1 MATLTQT
8 LTLKDKFSSS
18 LNSINNTIDRTIGK
32 FSDLDRRVK
41 KMTQTATIKV
51 KADMPKNL
59 TAPKASSPVT
69 PKPVA
74 PKASS
79 PVTPKPVAPKASSPV
94 TPKLPSTGPLVGG
107 LGAATSMLGRM
118 TSISRALNFMVAIQA
133 LRQMANLM
141 SGLIKSGDEYIQTM
155 ARLKT
160 IEDGSKTGQELQD
173 SIMAAAQRS
182 RTGFGIMADSVAKL
196 RSQAGEAFKSN
207 DEAIAFAE
215 QLNKLYKIGGAS
227 LEQQKAGTLQIT
239 QALASGVLRGDEFN
253 SMMENAPLVAQKLAR
268 HLGVS
273 VGQLRG
279 MAKDGQL
286 TGDILKSAL
295 LGSAVETNAEFA
307 KMPMTFSDMM
317 TQVGNVASYAFQPL
331 IQAWQEFINSTAGQ
345 NFMAGLETA
354 MFAIGQIA
362 LWLFHL
368 FVAGWNWVTENIN
381 IVMTALTLLA
391 AVALIAGVAMF
402 VAGLMAGAPWAL
414 LMLILIGVIGIALLI
429 GMALNAM
436 GISFLDVA
444 AAIVAAFVFVGTVV
458 YDIIMF
464 VINLVMYMIAPIVN
478 LFIGI
483 YNIGVAIAEFLR
495 NVFKHPIYSI
505 RKLFYNLI
513 RTVLDYFA
521 TFVDGVVNVAQS
533 IGNAFIAG
541 ANIAIKAIN
550 WIIDALNKIP
560 GVNLGKVGE
569 MSYMSNDGSF
579 ANGIRA
585 MGEMFNPGEAPD
597 DYESFDGMRANMMTP
612 GGLWDGMKNPFSTA
626 GNAFSGTKAF
636 GQGIGDAMQG
646 FADKMKGQD
655 ELASKFD
662 QMNQTPA
669 GAGAPSGGAGG
680 LGDKL
685 GKGKNIGN
693 VGKIEDE
700 VKLKDEDIK
709 MMRDVAERK
718 YIIDYQVLTPQVSVN
733 YESKNSA
740 TEQDINDLVGK
751 IEEKIIGLV
760 DSDLGI
766 A

>member
-1 MATLTQT
+1 MTTLMQT
-8 LTLKDKFSSS
+8 LALRDNFSSP
-18 LNSINNTIDRTIGK
+18 LNRINSTINRTIAK
-32 FSDLDRRVK
+32 FGELDRRVK

-51 KADMPKNL
+51 KADMPKNF
-59 TAPKASSPVT
+59 TAPKATS
-69 PKPVA
+69 PVA
-74 PKASS
+74 PKM
-79 PVTPKPVAPKASSPV
+79 APPIA
-94 TPKLPSTGPLVGG
+94 PKLPSTGPLVGG

-141 SGLIKSGDEYIQTM
+141 SGLIKSGDDYIQTM

-307 KMPMTFSDMM
+307 KMPMTFADMM

-362 LWLFHL
+362 LWLFNL
-368 FVAGWNWVTENIN
+368 FVAGWDWVTEHANFVITAFEILATVGVIAGLAVAAAWAIANWQILLIIAIVIAIAAALSELGISFVDVAATIISMFVYIGETVYNVILFIIN
-381 IVMTALTLLA
+381 LFIFLGSLIINVFIGIWNAVITVAEAIANTFLMAVWAVKKAFATLAKAVLGAFA
-391 AVALIAGVAMF
+391 AVAD
-402 VAGLMAGAPWAL
+402 GAA
-414 LMLILIGVIGIALLI
+414 
-429 GMALNAM
+429 
-436 GISFLDVA
+436 
-444 AAIVAAFVFVGTVV
+444 
-458 YDIIMF
+458 
-464 VINLVMYMIAPIVN
+464 
-478 LFIGI
+478 
-483 YNIGVAIAEFLR
+483 
-495 NVFKHPIYSI
+495 
-505 RKLFYNLI
+505 
-513 RTVLDYFA
+513 
-521 TFVDGVVNVAQS
+521 NVAKS

-541 ANIAIKAIN
+541 ANMAIKAIN
-550 WIIDALNKIP
+550 WIIKALNKIP
-560 GVNLGKVGE
+560 GVNLGAVGE
-569 MSYMSNDGSF
+569 IGAMSYNGGLGSSIRGLADGLDPGSAPEKVSF
-579 ANGIRA
+579 A
-585 MGEMFNPGEAPD
+585 
-597 DYESFDGMRANMMTP
+597 
-612 GGLWDGMKNPFSTA
+612 GMKGKGLELHNPTEGLKNPLLDSATA
-626 GNAFSGTKAF
+626 YQGTKNF
-636 GQGIGDAMQG
+636 FNGIGDAMKEFG
-646 FADKMKGQD
+646 DKMKKQD

-662 QMNQTPA
+662 QMNQTPT

>member
-1 MATLTQT
+1 MATLMQT
-8 LTLKDKFSSS
+8 LALRDNFSSP
-18 LNSINNTIDRTIGK
+18 LNRINSTINRTIAK
-32 FSDLDRRVK
+32 FGELDRRVK

-51 KADMPKNL
+51 KADMPKNF
-59 TAPKASSPVT
+59 TAPKATS
-69 PKPVA
+69 PVA
-74 PKASS
+74 PKM
-79 PVTPKPVAPKASSPV
+79 APPIA
-94 TPKLPSTGPLVGG
+94 PKLPSTGPLIGG

-118 TSISRALNFMVAIQA
+118 ASISRALNFMVAIQA

-141 SGLIKSGDEYIQTM
+141 SGLIKSGDDYIQTM

-273 VGQLRG
+273 VGQLRA

-286 TGDILKSAL
+286 TGDTLKNAL

-307 KMPMTFSDMM
+307 KMPMTFADMM

-331 IQAWQEFINSTAGQ
+331 IQTWQEFINSTAGQ

-362 LWLFHL
+362 LWLFNL
-368 FVAGWNWVTENIN
+368 FVAGWNWVTENIDFV
-381 IVMTALTLLA
+381 ITALELLATVAAWAGYVAFVAWALANWPLLLMIGIVLLISKVLADMGVSFADVAATIIAMIVYIAEAAYNNIQFIINLFIFLGSVIINVFIGIWNAVITVAEAIANTFLMAIWAVKKAFATLAKAVLGAFA
-391 AVALIAGVAMF
+391 AVAD
-402 VAGLMAGAPWAL
+402 GAA
-414 LMLILIGVIGIALLI
+414 
-429 GMALNAM
+429 
-436 GISFLDVA
+436 
-444 AAIVAAFVFVGTVV
+444 
-458 YDIIMF
+458 
-464 VINLVMYMIAPIVN
+464 
-478 LFIGI
+478 
-483 YNIGVAIAEFLR
+483 
-495 NVFKHPIYSI
+495 
-505 RKLFYNLI
+505 
-513 RTVLDYFA
+513 
-521 TFVDGVVNVAQS
+521 NVATA

-541 ANIAIKAIN
+541 ANMAIKAIN
-550 WIIDALNKIP
+550 WIIKAINKIP
-560 GVNLGKVGE
+560 GAPKIGEVGE
-569 MSYMSNDGSF
+569 IGAMSYNGGLGNSIRGLADGLDPGSAPEKVSF
-579 ANGIRA
+579 A
-585 MGEMFNPGEAPD
+585 
-597 DYESFDGMRANMMTP
+597 
-612 GGLWDGMKNPFSTA
+612 GMKGKSLELHNPTEGLKDPMLDSMA
-626 GNAFSGTKAF
+626 AYQGTKNF
-636 GQGIGDAMQG
+636 FNGIGDAMKG
-646 FADKMKGQD
+646 FGDKMKKQD

-662 QMNQTPA
+662 KMNQTPA
-669 GAGAPSGGAGG
+669 GAGAPEGGGGGGKG

>member
-1 MATLTQT
+1 MTTLMQT
-8 LTLKDKFSSS
+8 LALRDNFSSP
-18 LNSINNTIDRTIGK
+18 LNRINSTINRTIAK
-32 FSDLDRRVK
+32 FGELDRRVK

-51 KADMPKNL
+51 KADMPKNF
-59 TAPKASSPVT
+59 TAPKATS
-69 PKPVA
+69 PVA
-74 PKASS
+74 PK
-79 PVTPKPVAPKASSPV
+79 TAPPIA
-94 TPKLPSTGPLVGG
+94 PKLPSTGPLIGG
-107 LGAATSMLGRM
+107 LGAATSILGRM

-141 SGLIKSGDEYIQTM
+141 SGLIKSGDDYIQTM

-182 RTGFGIMADSVAKL
+182 RTDFGIMADSVAKL
-196 RSQAGEAFKSN
+196 RLQAGEAFKSN

-307 KMPMTFSDMM
+307 KMPMTFADMM
-317 TQVGNVASYAFQPL
+317 TQIGNVATYAFQPL

-362 LWLFHL
+362 MWLFNL
-368 FVAGWNWVTENIN
+368 FVAGWNWVTEHANFVI
-381 IVMTALTLLA
+381 TAFEILA
-391 AVALIAGVAMF
+391 TVGVIAGLAVAAAWAM
-402 VAGLMAGAPWAL
+402 ANWQ
-414 LMLILIGVIGIALLI
+414 ILLI
-429 GMALNAM
+429 IAIVIAIAAALSEM
-436 GISFLDVA
+436 GISFVDVA
-444 AAIVAAFVFVGTVV
+444 AT
-458 YDIIMF
+458 IISMF
-464 VINLVMYMIAPIVN
+464 VYIGETVYNVILFIIN
-478 LFIGI
+478 LFIFLGSLIINVFIGI
-483 YNIGVAIAEFLR
+483 WNAVITVAEAIANTFLMA
-495 NVFKHPIYSI
+495 VWAVK
-505 RKLFYNLI
+505 KA
-513 RTVLDYFA
+513 FA
-521 TFVDGVVNVAQS
+521 TFAKAVLGAFAVVADGAANVAKS

-541 ANIAIKAIN
+541 ANMAIKAIN
-550 WIIDALNKIP
+550 WIIKALNKIP
-560 GVNLGKVGE
+560 GVKLGTVGE
-569 MSYMSNDGSF
+569 IGAMSYNGGLGNSIRGLADGLDPGAAPEKVSF
-579 ANGIRA
+579 A
-585 MGEMFNPGEAPD
+585 
-597 DYESFDGMRANMMTP
+597 
-612 GGLWDGMKNPFSTA
+612 GMKGKSLELHNPTEGLKNPMLDSMA
-626 GNAFSGTKAF
+626 AYQGTKNF
-636 GQGIGDAMQG
+636 FNGIGDAMKG
-646 FADKMKGQD
+646 FGDKMKKQD

-662 QMNQTPA
+662 QANQTPA
-669 GAGAPSGGAGG
+669 GAGAPEGGGGGGKG

-718 YIIDYQVLTPQVSVN
+718 YIIDYQVLTPQVSVK

-740 TEQDINDLVGK
+740 TEQDIDDLVDR
-751 IEEKIIGLV
+751 IEEKIVGLV

>member
-1 MATLTQT
+1 MTTLMQT
-8 LTLKDKFSSS
+8 LALRDNFSGP
-18 LNSINNTIDRTIGK
+18 LNRINSTINRTIAK
-32 FSDLDRRVK
+32 FGELDRRIK
-41 KMTQTATIKV
+41 KVTQTATIKV
-51 KADMPKNL
+51 KVAMPKNFP
-59 TAPKASSPVT
+59 TA
-69 PKPVA
+69 KPFPMTA
-74 PKASS
+74 
-79 PVTPKPVAPKASSPV
+79 
-94 TPKLPSTGPLVGG
+94 PKLPSMPGASPALPPVTPFIAG
-107 LGAATSMLGRM
+107 LSVATSMLGRM

-141 SGLIKSGDEYIQTM
+141 SGLIKSGDDYIQTM

-307 KMPMTFSDMM
+307 KMPMTFADMM

-362 LWLFHL
+362 LWLFNL
-368 FVAGWNWVTENIN
+368 FVAGWDWVTEHANFVITAFEILATVGVIAGLAVAAAWAIAN
-381 IVMTALTLLA
+381 WQILLIIAIVIAIATALSELGISFVDVAATIISMFVYIGETVYNVILFIINLFIFLGSLIINVFIGIWNAVITVAEANANTFLMAVWAVKKAFATFAKAVLGAFA
-391 AVALIAGVAMF
+391 AVAD
-402 VAGLMAGAPWAL
+402 GAA
-414 LMLILIGVIGIALLI
+414 
-429 GMALNAM
+429 
-436 GISFLDVA
+436 
-444 AAIVAAFVFVGTVV
+444 
-458 YDIIMF
+458 
-464 VINLVMYMIAPIVN
+464 
-478 LFIGI
+478 
-483 YNIGVAIAEFLR
+483 
-495 NVFKHPIYSI
+495 
-505 RKLFYNLI
+505 
-513 RTVLDYFA
+513 
-521 TFVDGVVNVAQS
+521 NVATA

-541 ANIAIKAIN
+541 ANMAIKAIN
-550 WIIDALNKIP
+550 WIIKALNKIP
-560 GVNLGKVGE
+560 GVKLGTVGE
-569 MSYMSNDGSF
+569 IGAMSYNGGLGSSIRGLADGLDPGSAPEKVSF
-579 ANGIRA
+579 A
-585 MGEMFNPGEAPD
+585 
-597 DYESFDGMRANMMTP
+597 
-612 GGLWDGMKNPFSTA
+612 GMKGKGLELHNPTEGLKNPLLDSA
-626 GNAFSGTKAF
+626 SAYQGTKNF
-636 GQGIGDAMQG
+636 FNGIGDAMKG
-646 FADKMKGQD
+646 FGDKMKKQD

-718 YIIDYQVLTPQVSVN
+718 YIIDYQVLTPQVSVK

-740 TEQDINDLVGK
+740 TEQDIDDLVDR
-751 IEEKIIGLV
+751 IEEKIVGLV

>member
-1 MATLTQT
+1 MTTLMQT
-8 LTLKDKFSSS
+8 LALRDNFSSP
-18 LNSINNTIDRTIGK
+18 LNRINSTINRTIAK
-32 FSDLDRRVK
+32 FGELDRRVK

-59 TAPKASSPVT
+59 TAPKATS
-69 PKPVA
+69 PVA
-74 PKASS
+74 PKMA
-79 PVTPKPVAPKASSPV
+79 TPIA
-94 TPKLPSTGPLVGG
+94 PKLPSAGPLVGG
-107 LGAATSMLGRM
+107 LGVATSMLGRM

-141 SGLIKSGDEYIQTM
+141 SGLIKSGDDYIQTM

-307 KMPMTFSDMM
+307 KMPMTFADMM

-362 LWLFHL
+362 LWLFNL
-368 FVAGWNWVTENIN
+368 FVAGWNWVTEHANFVI
-381 IVMTALTLLA
+381 TAFEILA
-391 AVALIAGVAMF
+391 TVGVIAGLAVAAAWAM
-402 VAGLMAGAPWAL
+402 ANWQ
-414 LMLILIGVIGIALLI
+414 ILLI
-429 GMALNAM
+429 IAIVIAIAAALSEM
-436 GISFLDVA
+436 GISFVDVA
-444 AAIVAAFVFVGTVV
+444 AT
-458 YDIIMF
+458 IISMF
-464 VINLVMYMIAPIVN
+464 VYIGETVYNVILFIIN
-478 LFIGI
+478 LFIFLGSLIINVFIGI
-483 YNIGVAIAEFLR
+483 WNAVITVAEAIANTFLMA
-495 NVFKHPIYSI
+495 VWAVK
-505 RKLFYNLI
+505 KA
-513 RTVLDYFA
+513 FA
-521 TFVDGVVNVAQS
+521 TFAKAVLGAFAAVADGAANVATA

-541 ANIAIKAIN
+541 ANMAIKAIN
-550 WIIDALNKIP
+550 WIIRAINKIP
-560 GVNLGKVGE
+560 GAPKIGEVGQIGA
-569 MSYMSNDGSF
+569 MSYNGGLGSSIRGLAEGLDPGSAPEKVSF
-579 ANGIRA
+579 A
-585 MGEMFNPGEAPD
+585 
-597 DYESFDGMRANMMTP
+597 
-612 GGLWDGMKNPFSTA
+612 GMKGKSLELHNPTEGLKNPMLDSMA
-626 GNAFSGTKAF
+626 AYQGTKNF
-636 GQGIGDAMQG
+636 FNGIGDAMKG
-646 FADKMKGQD
+646 FGDKMKKQD

-662 QMNQTPA
+662 QANQTPA
-669 GAGAPSGGAGG
+669 GAGAPEGGGGGGKG

-718 YIIDYQVLTPQVSVN
+718 YIIDYQVLTPQVSVK

-740 TEQDINDLVGK
+740 TEQDIDDLVDR
-751 IEEKIIGLV
+751 IEEKIVGLV

>member
-1 MATLTQT
+1 MTTLMQT
-8 LTLKDKFSSS
+8 LALRDNFSSP
-18 LNSINNTIDRTIGK
+18 LNRINSTINRTIAK
-32 FSDLDRRVK
+32 FGELDRRVK

-51 KADMPKNL
+51 KADMPKNF
-59 TAPKASSPVT
+59 TAPKATSPVV
-69 PKPVA
+69 PKMA
-74 PKASS
+74 PPIA
-79 PVTPKPVAPKASSPV
+79 
-94 TPKLPSTGPLVGG
+94 PKLPSTGPLVGG

-141 SGLIKSGDEYIQTM
+141 SGLIKSGDDYIQTM

-307 KMPMTFSDMM
+307 KMPMTFADMM

-362 LWLFHL
+362 LWLFNL
-368 FVAGWNWVTENIN
+368 FVAGWDWVTEHANFVIIAFELLATVGVIAGLAVAAAWAIANWQILLIIAIVIAIAAALSELGISFVDVAATIISMFVYIGETVYNVILFIIN
-381 IVMTALTLLA
+381 LFIFLGSLIINVFIGIWNAVITVAEAIANTFLMAIWAVKKAFATLAKAVLGAFA
-391 AVALIAGVAMF
+391 AVAD
-402 VAGLMAGAPWAL
+402 GAA
-414 LMLILIGVIGIALLI
+414 
-429 GMALNAM
+429 
-436 GISFLDVA
+436 
-444 AAIVAAFVFVGTVV
+444 
-458 YDIIMF
+458 
-464 VINLVMYMIAPIVN
+464 
-478 LFIGI
+478 
-483 YNIGVAIAEFLR
+483 
-495 NVFKHPIYSI
+495 
-505 RKLFYNLI
+505 
-513 RTVLDYFA
+513 
-521 TFVDGVVNVAQS
+521 NVATA

-541 ANIAIKAIN
+541 ANMAIKAIN
-550 WIIDALNKIP
+550 WIIKAINKIP
-560 GVNLGKVGE
+560 GAPKIGEVGE
-569 MSYMSNDGSF
+569 IGAMSYNGGLGNSIRGLADGLDPGSAPEKVSF
-579 ANGIRA
+579 A
-585 MGEMFNPGEAPD
+585 
-597 DYESFDGMRANMMTP
+597 
-612 GGLWDGMKNPFSTA
+612 GMKGKSLELHNPTEGLKNPMLDSMA
-626 GNAFSGTKAF
+626 AYQGTKNF
-636 GQGIGDAMQG
+636 FNGIGDAMKG
-646 FADKMKGQD
+646 FGDKMKKQD

-662 QMNQTPA
+662 QANQTPA
-669 GAGAPSGGAGG
+669 GAGAPEGGGGKG

-718 YIIDYQVLTPQVSVN
+718 YIIDYQVLTPQVSVK

-740 TEQDINDLVGK
+740 TEQDINDIVGK

>member
-1 MATLTQT
+1 MTTLMQT
-8 LTLKDKFSSS
+8 LALRDNFSSP
-18 LNSINNTIDRTIGK
+18 LNRINSTINRTIAK
-32 FSDLDRRVK
+32 FGELDRRVK

-51 KADMPKNL
+51 KADMPKNF
-59 TAPKASSPVT
+59 TAPKATSPVV
-69 PKPVA
+69 PKMA
-74 PKASS
+74 PPIA
-79 PVTPKPVAPKASSPV
+79 
-94 TPKLPSTGPLVGG
+94 PKLPSTGPLVGG

-141 SGLIKSGDEYIQTM
+141 SGLIKSGDDYIQTM

-273 VGQLRG
+273 VGQLRA

-286 TGDILKSAL
+286 TGDTLKNAL

-307 KMPMTFSDMM
+307 KMPMTFADMM
-317 TQVGNVASYAFQPL
+317 TQIGNVASYAFQPL
-331 IQAWQEFINSTAGQ
+331 IQAWQEFINSTSGQ

-362 LWLFHL
+362 MWLFNL
-368 FVAGWNWVTENIN
+368 FVAGWDWVTEHANFVITAFELLATVGVIAGLAVAAAWAIAN
-381 IVMTALTLLA
+381 WQILLIIAIVIAIATALSEL
-391 AVALIAGVAMF
+391 
-402 VAGLMAGAPWAL
+402 
-414 LMLILIGVIGIALLI
+414 
-429 GMALNAM
+429 
-436 GISFLDVA
+436 GISFVDVA
-444 AAIVAAFVFVGTVV
+444 AT
-458 YDIIMF
+458 IISMF
-464 VINLVMYMIAPIVN
+464 VYIGETVYNVILFIIN
-478 LFIGI
+478 LFIFLGSVIINVFIGI
-483 YNIGVAIAEFLR
+483 WNAVITVAEAIANTFLMA
-495 NVFKHPIYSI
+495 VWAVK
-505 RKLFYNLI
+505 KA
-513 RTVLDYFA
+513 FA
-521 TFVDGVVNVAQS
+521 TFAKAVLGAFAVVADGAANVAKS

-541 ANIAIKAIN
+541 ANMAIKAIN
-550 WIIDALNKIP
+550 WIIKALNKIP
-560 GVNLGKVGE
+560 GVKLGTVGE
-569 MSYMSNDGSF
+569 IGAMSYNGGLGNSIRGLADGLDPGAAPEKVSF
-579 ANGIRA
+579 AGMKGKSLELHNPTEGLKNPLLDSVAAYQGTKNFFNGI
-585 MGEMFNPGEAPD
+585 
-597 DYESFDGMRANMMTP
+597 
-612 GGLWDGMKNPFSTA
+612 
-626 GNAFSGTKAF
+626 GNAMKGF
-636 GQGIGDAMQG
+636 G
-646 FADKMKGQD
+646 DKMKKQD

-669 GAGAPSGGAGG
+669 GAGAPEGGGGGGGKG

-718 YIIDYQVLTPQVSVN
+718 YIIDYQVLTPQVSVK

-740 TEQDINDLVGK
+740 TEQDIDDLVDR
-751 IEEKIIGLV
+751 IEEKIVGLV

>member
-1 MATLTQT
+1 MTTLMQT
-8 LTLKDKFSSS
+8 LALRDNFSSP
-18 LNSINNTIDRTIGK
+18 LNRINSTINRTITK
-32 FSDLDRRVK
+32 FGELDRRVK

-59 TAPKASSPVT
+59 TAPKATS
-69 PKPVA
+69 PVA
-74 PKASS
+74 PKMA
-79 PVTPKPVAPKASSPV
+79 TPIA
-94 TPKLPSTGPLVGG
+94 PKLPSTGPLVGG
-107 LGAATSMLGRM
+107 LGVATSMLGRM

-141 SGLIKSGDEYIQTM
+141 SGLIKLGDDYIQTM

-273 VGQLRG
+273 VGQLRA

-286 TGDILKSAL
+286 TGDTLKNAL

-307 KMPMTFSDMM
+307 KMPMTFADMM

-362 LWLFHL
+362 LWLFNL

-381 IVMTALTLLA
+381 FVITALMM
-391 AVALIAGVAMF
+391 VATIATIVGIAIFIAGMIAQ
-402 VAGLMAGAPWAL
+402 APWAL
-414 LMLILIGVIGIALLI
+414 VYLVMIGIIAVALLI
-429 GMALNAM
+429 ATALNAM

-478 LFIGI
+478 LFIAI

-521 TFVDGVVNVAQS
+521 SFVDGVVNVAQS

-541 ANIAIKAIN
+541 ANMAIKAIN

-569 MSYMSNDGSF
+569 MGYMSNDGSF

-626 GNAFSGTKAF
+626 GNAFSGAKAF
-636 GQGIGDAMQG
+636 GQGVGDAMQG

-662 QMNQTPA
+662 QMNQTPT

-718 YIIDYQVLTPQVSVN
+718 YIIDYQVLTPQVSVK

-740 TEQDINDLVGK
+740 TEQDIDDLVDR
-751 IEEKIIGLV
+751 IEEKIVGLV

>member
-1 MATLTQT
+1 MTTLMQT
-8 LTLKDKFSSS
+8 LALRDNFSSP
-18 LNSINNTIDRTIGK
+18 LNRINSTINRTIAK
-32 FSDLDRRVK
+32 FGELDRRVK

-51 KADMPKNL
+51 KADMPKNF
-59 TAPKASSPVT
+59 TAPKATS
-69 PKPVA
+69 PVA
-74 PKASS
+74 PK
-79 PVTPKPVAPKASSPV
+79 TAPPIA
-94 TPKLPSTGPLVGG
+94 PKLPSTGPLIGG
-107 LGAATSMLGRM
+107 LGAATSILGRM

-141 SGLIKSGDEYIQTM
+141 SGLIKSGDDYIQTM

-307 KMPMTFSDMM
+307 KMPMTFADMM
-317 TQVGNVASYAFQPL
+317 TQVGNVATYAFQPL

-362 LWLFHL
+362 MWLFNL
-368 FVAGWNWVTENIN
+368 FVAGWDWVTEHANFVI
-381 IVMTALTLLA
+381 TAFEILA
-391 AVALIAGVAMF
+391 TVGVIAGLAVAAAWAIAN
-402 VAGLMAGAPWAL
+402 WQ
-414 LMLILIGVIGIALLI
+414 ILLI
-429 GMALNAM
+429 IAIVIAIAAALSEM
-436 GISFLDVA
+436 GISFVDVA
-444 AAIVAAFVFVGTVV
+444 AT
-458 YDIIMF
+458 IISMF
-464 VINLVMYMIAPIVN
+464 VYIGETVYNVILFIIN
-478 LFIGI
+478 LFIFLGSLIINVFIGI
-483 YNIGVAIAEFLR
+483 WNAVITVAEAIANTFLMA
-495 NVFKHPIYSI
+495 VWAVK
-505 RKLFYNLI
+505 KA
-513 RTVLDYFA
+513 FA
-521 TFVDGVVNVAQS
+521 TFAKAVLGAFAVVADGAANVAKS

-541 ANIAIKAIN
+541 ANMAIKAIN
-550 WIIDALNKIP
+550 WIIKALNKIP
-560 GVNLGKVGE
+560 GVKLGTVGE
-569 MSYMSNDGSF
+569 IGAMSYNGGLGNSIRGLADGLDPGAAPEKVSF
-579 ANGIRA
+579 A
-585 MGEMFNPGEAPD
+585 
-597 DYESFDGMRANMMTP
+597 
-612 GGLWDGMKNPFSTA
+612 GMKGKSLELHNPTEGLKNPMLDSMA
-626 GNAFSGTKAF
+626 AYQGTKNF
-636 GQGIGDAMQG
+636 FNGIGDAMKG
-646 FADKMKGQD
+646 FGDKMKKQD

-662 QMNQTPA
+662 QANQTPA
-669 GAGAPSGGAGG
+669 GAGAPEGGGGGGKG

-718 YIIDYQVLTPQVSVN
+718 YIIDYQVLTPQVSVK

>member
-1 MATLTQT
+1 MTTLMQT
-8 LTLKDKFSSS
+8 LALRDNFSSP
-18 LNSINNTIDRTIGK
+18 LNRINSTINRTIAK
-32 FSDLDRRVK
+32 FGELDRRVK

-51 KADMPKNL
+51 KADVPKNF
-59 TAPKASSPVT
+59 TAPKATS
-69 PKPVA
+69 PVA
-74 PKASS
+74 PKM
-79 PVTPKPVAPKASSPV
+79 APPIA
-94 TPKLPSTGPLVGG
+94 PKLPSTGPLVGG
-107 LGAATSMLGRM
+107 LGVATSMLGRM

-141 SGLIKSGDEYIQTM
+141 SGLIKSGDDYIQTM

-253 SMMENAPLVAQKLAR
+253 SMMENAPLVAQKLAK

-273 VGQLRG
+273 VGQLRA

-286 TGDILKSAL
+286 TGDTLKNAL

-307 KMPMTFSDMM
+307 KMPMTFADMM
-317 TQVGNVASYAFQPL
+317 TQVGNVATYAFQPL

-362 LWLFHL
+362 MWLFNL
-368 FVAGWNWVTENIN
+368 FVAGWDWVTEHANFVITAFELLATVGVIAGLAVAAAWAIAN
-381 IVMTALTLLA
+381 WQILLIIAIVIAIATALSELGISFVDVAATIISMFVYIGETVYNVILFIINLFIFLGSVIINVFIGIWNAVITVAEAIANTFLMAVWAVKKAFATLAKAVLGAFA
-391 AVALIAGVAMF
+391 AVAD
-402 VAGLMAGAPWAL
+402 GA
-414 LMLILIGVIGIALLI
+414 
-429 GMALNAM
+429 
-436 GISFLDVA
+436 
-444 AAIVAAFVFVGTVV
+444 
-458 YDIIMF
+458 
-464 VINLVMYMIAPIVN
+464 
-478 LFIGI
+478 
-483 YNIGVAIAEFLR
+483 
-495 NVFKHPIYSI
+495 
-505 RKLFYNLI
+505 
-513 RTVLDYFA
+513 
-521 TFVDGVVNVAQS
+521 VNVATA

-541 ANIAIKAIN
+541 ANMAIKAIN
-550 WIIDALNKIP
+550 WIIKALNKIP
-560 GVNLGKVGE
+560 GVNLGTVGE
-569 MSYMSNDGSF
+569 IGAMSYNGGLGSSIRGLADGLDPGSAPEKVSF
-579 ANGIRA
+579 AGMKGKSLELHNPTEGLKNPLLDSVAAYQGTKNFFNGI
-585 MGEMFNPGEAPD
+585 
-597 DYESFDGMRANMMTP
+597 
-612 GGLWDGMKNPFSTA
+612 
-626 GNAFSGTKAF
+626 GNAMKGF
-636 GQGIGDAMQG
+636 G
-646 FADKMKGQD
+646 DKMKKQD

-669 GAGAPSGGAGG
+669 GAGAPEGGGGGGGKG

-718 YIIDYQVLTPQVSVN
+718 YIIDYQVLTPQVSVK

-740 TEQDINDLVGK
+740 TEQDIDDLVDR
-751 IEEKIIGLV
+751 IEEKIVGLV

>member
-1 MATLTQT
+1 MTTLTQT
-8 LTLKDKFSSS
+8 LTLKDKFSNS
-18 LNSINNTIDRTIGK
+18 LNKINNTIDRTIGK
-32 FSDLDRRVK
+32 FGDLDRRVK

-59 TAPKASSPVT
+59 NVPKVASPVAPKPVT
-69 PKPVA
+69 PVMPKPVA
-74 PKASS
+74 PKPA
-79 PVTPKPVAPKASSPV
+79 APIA
-94 TPKLPSTGPLVGG
+94 PKLPPTGPLIGG
-107 LGAATSMLGRM
+107 LGVATSMLGRM

-141 SGLIKSGDEYIQTM
+141 SGLIKSGDDYIQTM

-160 IEDGSKTGQELQD
+160 IEDGTRTGQELQD

-196 RSQAGEAFKSN
+196 RLQAGEAFKSN

-273 VGQLRG
+273 VGQLRA

-307 KMPMTFSDMM
+307 KMPMTFADMM

-362 LWLFHL
+362 LWLFNL
-368 FVAGWNWVTENIN
+368 FVAGWNWVTENIDFV
-381 IVMTALTLLA
+381 ITALELLA
-391 AVALIAGVAMF
+391 TVAAWAGYVAF
-402 VAGLMAGAPWAL
+402 VAWAL
-414 LMLILIGVIGIALLI
+414 ANWPLLLMIGIVLLI
-429 GMALNAM
+429 SKVLADM
-436 GISFLDVA
+436 GVSFADVA
-444 AAIVAAFVFVGTVV
+444 AT
-458 YDIIMF
+458 IIMMIVYIAEAAYNNIQF
-464 VINLVMYMIAPIVN
+464 VINLFV
-478 LFIGI
+478 
-483 YNIGVAIAEFLR
+483 FLGSVVI
-495 NVFKHPIYSI
+495 NVFTWLHNAGIDVSDAIGNTFLAVVWAIK
-505 RKLFYNLI
+505 KAFYDFAKG
-513 RTVLDYFA
+513 VLNGFA
-521 TFVDGVVNVAQS
+521 KVADGAANVAKE

-541 ANIAIKAIN
+541 ANMAIKAIN
-550 WIIDALNKIP
+550 WIIKALNKIP
-560 GVNLGKVGE
+560 GVNLGTVGE
-569 MSYMSNDGSF
+569 IGAMSYN
-579 ANGIRA
+579 
-585 MGEMFNPGEAPD
+585 
-597 DYESFDGMRANMMTP
+597 
-612 GGLWDGMKNPFSTA
+612 GGLGNSIRGLADGLDPGPVPVKASFGGIKREELELHNPTEGLKDPMIDSVAAYQKTKNFF
-626 GNAFSGTKAF
+626 N
-636 GQGIGDAMQG
+636 GIGDAMKG
-646 FADKMKGQD
+646 FGDKMKQQD

-718 YIIDYQVLTPQVSVN
+718 YIIDYQVLTPQVSVK

>member
-1 MATLTQT
+1 MTTLTQT
-8 LTLKDKFSSS
+8 LTLKDKFSNS
-18 LNSINNTIDRTIGK
+18 LNKINNTIDRTIGK
-32 FSDLDRRVK
+32 FGELDRRVK

-51 KADMPKNL
+51 KADMSKNL
-59 TAPKASSPVT
+59 TAPKVSS
-69 PKPVA
+69 PVA
-74 PKASS
+74 PKMA
-79 PVTPKPVAPKASSPV
+79 TPV

-107 LGAATSMLGRM
+107 LGVATSMLGRM

-273 VGQLRG
+273 VGQLRA

-295 LGSAVETNAEFA
+295 LGSAVETNAKFA
-307 KMPMTFSDMM
+307 KMPMTFADMM

-362 LWLFHL
+362 LWLFNL
-368 FVAGWNWVTENIN
+368 FVAGWNWVTENIDFV
-381 IVMTALTLLA
+381 ITALELLA
-391 AVALIAGVAMF
+391 TVAAWAGYVAF
-402 VAGLMAGAPWAL
+402 VAWAL
-414 LMLILIGVIGIALLI
+414 ANWPLLLMIGIVLLI
-429 GMALNAM
+429 SKVLADM
-436 GISFLDVA
+436 GVSFADVA
-444 AAIVAAFVFVGTVV
+444 AT
-458 YDIIMF
+458 IIMMIVYIAEAAYNNIQF
-464 VINLVMYMIAPIVN
+464 VINLFV
-478 LFIGI
+478 
-483 YNIGVAIAEFLR
+483 FLGSVVI
-495 NVFKHPIYSI
+495 NVFTWLHNAGIEVSDAIGNTFLAVVWATK
-505 RKLFYNLI
+505 KAFYDFAKG
-513 RTVLDYFA
+513 VLNGFA
-521 TFVDGVVNVAQS
+521 KIADGAANVAKE

-541 ANIAIKAIN
+541 ANMAIKAIN
-550 WIIDALNKIP
+550 WIIKALNKIP
-560 GVNLGKVGE
+560 GVKLGTVGE
-569 MSYMSNDGSF
+569 IGAMSY
-579 ANGIRA
+579 NGGLGNSIRA
-585 MGEMFNPGEAPD
+585 LADGLDPGPVPVKVSFGGIKRKELELHNPTEGLKDPMIDSVAAYQKTKNFFN
-597 DYESFDGMRANMMTP
+597 
-612 GGLWDGMKNPFSTA
+612 
-626 GNAFSGTKAF
+626 
-636 GQGIGDAMQG
+636 GIGDAMKG
-646 FADKMKGQD
+646 FGDKMKKQD

-669 GAGAPSGGAGG
+669 GAGAPEGGGGGGKG

-718 YIIDYQVLTPQVSVN
+718 YIIDYQVLTPQVSVK

-740 TEQDINDLVGK
+740 TEQDIDDLVDR
-751 IEEKIIGLV
+751 IEEKIVGLV

>member
-8 LTLKDKFSSS
+8 LALRDNFSSP
-18 LNSINNTIDRTIGK
+18 LNRINSTINRTIAK
-32 FSDLDRRVK
+32 FGELDRRVK
-41 KMTQTATIKV
+41 KITQTATIKV

-59 TAPKASSPVT
+59 TATKVSS
-69 PKPVA
+69 PVA
-74 PKASS
+74 PKMA
-79 PVTPKPVAPKASSPV
+79 TPIA
-94 TPKLPSTGPLVGG
+94 PKLPSTGPLVGG
-107 LGAATSMLGRM
+107 LGVATSMLGRM
-118 TSISRALNFMVAIQA
+118 ASISRALNFMVAIQA

-141 SGLIKSGDEYIQTM
+141 SGLIKSGDDYIQTM

-273 VGQLRG
+273 VGQLRA

-286 TGDILKSAL
+286 TGDTLKNAL

-307 KMPMTFSDMM
+307 KMPMTFADMM

-362 LWLFHL
+362 LWLFNL

-381 IVMTALTLLA
+381 FVITALLMVA
-391 AVALIAGVAMF
+391 AVATIVGIAIFIAGLIAQ
-402 VAGLMAGAPWAL
+402 APWAL
-414 LMLILIGVIGIALLI
+414 VYLVMIGIIAVALLI
-429 GMALNAM
+429 ATALNAM

-478 LFIGI
+478 LFIAI
-483 YNIGVAIAEFLR
+483 YNIGLAVAEFLR

-505 RKLFYNLI
+505 RKLFYNLV

-521 TFVDGVVNVAQS
+521 SFVDGVVNVAQS

-541 ANIAIKAIN
+541 ANMAIKAIN

-569 MSYMSNDGSF
+569 MGYMSNDGSF

-612 GGLWDGMKNPFSTA
+612 GGLWDGMTNPFSTA

-636 GQGIGDAMQG
+636 GQGVGDAMQG

-709 MMRDVAERK
+709 MMRDIAERK

-740 TEQDINDLVGK
+740 TEQDIDDLVDR
-751 IEEKIIGLV
+751 IEEKIVGLV

>member
-1 MATLTQT
+1 MTTLMQT
-8 LTLKDKFSSS
+8 LALRDNFSSP
-18 LNSINNTIDRTIGK
+18 LNRINSTINRTIAK
-32 FSDLDRRVK
+32 FGELDRRVK

-51 KADMPKNL
+51 KADMPKNF
-59 TAPKASSPVT
+59 TAPKATSPVV
-69 PKPVA
+69 PKMA
-74 PKASS
+74 PPIA
-79 PVTPKPVAPKASSPV
+79 
-94 TPKLPSTGPLVGG
+94 PKLPSTGPLVGG
-107 LGAATSMLGRM
+107 LGVATSMLGRM

-141 SGLIKSGDEYIQTM
+141 SGLIKSGDDYIQTM

-273 VGQLRG
+273 VGQLRA

-307 KMPMTFSDMM
+307 KMPMTFADMM
-317 TQVGNVASYAFQPL
+317 TQVGNVATYAFQPL

-362 LWLFHL
+362 LWLFNL

-381 IVMTALTLLA
+381 FVITAFELLATVGVIAGLAVAAAWAIANWQILLIIAIVIAIATALSELGISFVDVAATIISMFVYIGETVYNVILFIINLFIFLGSLIINVFIGIWNAVITVAEAIANTFLMAVWAVKKAFATLAKAVLGAFA
-391 AVALIAGVAMF
+391 AVAD
-402 VAGLMAGAPWAL
+402 GAA
-414 LMLILIGVIGIALLI
+414 
-429 GMALNAM
+429 
-436 GISFLDVA
+436 
-444 AAIVAAFVFVGTVV
+444 
-458 YDIIMF
+458 
-464 VINLVMYMIAPIVN
+464 
-478 LFIGI
+478 
-483 YNIGVAIAEFLR
+483 
-495 NVFKHPIYSI
+495 
-505 RKLFYNLI
+505 
-513 RTVLDYFA
+513 
-521 TFVDGVVNVAQS
+521 NVATA

-541 ANIAIKAIN
+541 ANMAIKAIN
-550 WIIDALNKIP
+550 WIIKALNKIP
-560 GVNLGKVGE
+560 GVKLGTVGE
-569 MSYMSNDGSF
+569 IGAMSYNGGLGNSIRGLADGLDPGSAPEKVSF
-579 ANGIRA
+579 A
-585 MGEMFNPGEAPD
+585 
-597 DYESFDGMRANMMTP
+597 
-612 GGLWDGMKNPFSTA
+612 GMKGKSLELHNPTEGLKNPMLDSMA
-626 GNAFSGTKAF
+626 AYQGTKNF
-636 GQGIGDAMQG
+636 FNGIGDAMKG
-646 FADKMKGQD
+646 FGDKMKKQD

-669 GAGAPSGGAGG
+669 GAGAPEGGGGGGKG

-718 YIIDYQVLTPQVSVN
+718 YIIDYQVLTPQVSVK

-740 TEQDINDLVGK
+740 TEQDIDDLVDR
-751 IEEKIIGLV
+751 IEEKIVGLV

>member
-1 MATLTQT
+1 MTTLMQT
-8 LTLKDKFSSS
+8 LALRDNFSSP
-18 LNSINNTIDRTIGK
+18 LNRINSTINRTIAK
-32 FSDLDRRVK
+32 FGELDRRVK
-41 KMTQTATIKV
+41 NMTQTATIKV
-51 KADMPKNL
+51 KADMPKNF
-59 TAPKASSPVT
+59 TAPKATS
-69 PKPVA
+69 PVA
-74 PKASS
+74 PKM
-79 PVTPKPVAPKASSPV
+79 APPIA
-94 TPKLPSTGPLVGG
+94 PKLPSTGPLIGG

-141 SGLIKSGDEYIQTM
+141 SGLIKSGDDYIQTM

-160 IEDGSKTGQELQD
+160 IEDGTKTGQELQD

-307 KMPMTFSDMM
+307 KMPMTFADMM

-362 LWLFHL
+362 LWLFNL
-368 FVAGWNWVTENIN
+368 FVAGWNWVTEHANFVITAFELLATVGVIAGLAVAAAWAIANWQILLIIAIVIAIAGALSELGISFVDVAATIISMFVYIGETVYNVILFIIN
-381 IVMTALTLLA
+381 LFIFLGSVIINVFIGIWNAVITVAEAIANTFLMAIWAVKKAFATLAKAVLGAFA
-391 AVALIAGVAMF
+391 AVAD
-402 VAGLMAGAPWAL
+402 GAA
-414 LMLILIGVIGIALLI
+414 
-429 GMALNAM
+429 
-436 GISFLDVA
+436 
-444 AAIVAAFVFVGTVV
+444 
-458 YDIIMF
+458 
-464 VINLVMYMIAPIVN
+464 
-478 LFIGI
+478 
-483 YNIGVAIAEFLR
+483 
-495 NVFKHPIYSI
+495 
-505 RKLFYNLI
+505 
-513 RTVLDYFA
+513 
-521 TFVDGVVNVAQS
+521 NVATA

-541 ANIAIKAIN
+541 ANMAIKAIN
-550 WIIDALNKIP
+550 WIIKAINKIP
-560 GVNLGKVGE
+560 GAPKIGEVGE
-569 MSYMSNDGSF
+569 IGAMSYNGGLGNSIRGLADGLDPGAAPEKVSF
-579 ANGIRA
+579 AGMKGKSLELHNPTEGLKNPMLDSIAAYQGTKNFFNGI
-585 MGEMFNPGEAPD
+585 
-597 DYESFDGMRANMMTP
+597 S
-612 GGLWDGMKNPFSTA
+612 
-626 GNAFSGTKAF
+626 
-636 GQGIGDAMQG
+636 DAMKG
-646 FADKMKGQD
+646 FGDKMKKQD

-662 QMNQTPA
+662 QANQTPA

-718 YIIDYQVLTPQVSVN
+718 YIIDYQVLTPQVSVK

-740 TEQDINDLVGK
+740 TEQDIDDLVDR
-751 IEEKIIGLV
+751 IEEKIVGLV

>member
-1 MATLTQT
+1 MTTLMQT
-8 LTLKDKFSSS
+8 LALRDNFSGP
-18 LNSINNTIDRTIGK
+18 LNRINSTINRTIAK
-32 FSDLDRRVK
+32 FGELDRRIK
-41 KMTQTATIKV
+41 KVTQTATIKV
-51 KADMPKNL
+51 KVAMPKNFP
-59 TAPKASSPVT
+59 TA
-69 PKPVA
+69 KPFPMTA
-74 PKASS
+74 
-79 PVTPKPVAPKASSPV
+79 
-94 TPKLPSTGPLVGG
+94 PKLPSMPGASPALPPVTPFIAG
-107 LGAATSMLGRM
+107 LSVATSMLGRM

-141 SGLIKSGDEYIQTM
+141 SGLIKSGDDYIQTM

-307 KMPMTFSDMM
+307 KMPMTFADMM

-362 LWLFHL
+362 LWLFNL
-368 FVAGWNWVTENIN
+368 FVAGWDWVTEHANFVITAFEILATVGVIAGLAVAAAWAIAN
-381 IVMTALTLLA
+381 WQILLIIAIVIAIATALSELGISFVDVAATIISMFVYIGETVYNVILFIINLFIFLGSLIINVFIGIWNAVITVAEAIANTFLMAVWAVKKAFATFAKAVLGAFA
-391 AVALIAGVAMF
+391 AVAD
-402 VAGLMAGAPWAL
+402 GAA
-414 LMLILIGVIGIALLI
+414 
-429 GMALNAM
+429 
-436 GISFLDVA
+436 
-444 AAIVAAFVFVGTVV
+444 
-458 YDIIMF
+458 
-464 VINLVMYMIAPIVN
+464 
-478 LFIGI
+478 
-483 YNIGVAIAEFLR
+483 
-495 NVFKHPIYSI
+495 
-505 RKLFYNLI
+505 
-513 RTVLDYFA
+513 
-521 TFVDGVVNVAQS
+521 NVATA

-541 ANIAIKAIN
+541 ANMAIKAIN
-550 WIIDALNKIP
+550 WIIKALNKIP
-560 GVNLGKVGE
+560 GVKLGTVGE
-569 MSYMSNDGSF
+569 IGAMSYNGGLGSSIRGLADGLDPGSAPEKVSF
-579 ANGIRA
+579 A
-585 MGEMFNPGEAPD
+585 
-597 DYESFDGMRANMMTP
+597 
-612 GGLWDGMKNPFSTA
+612 GMKGKGLELHNPTEGLKNPLLDSA
-626 GNAFSGTKAF
+626 SAYQGTKNF
-636 GQGIGDAMQG
+636 FNGIGDAMKG
-646 FADKMKGQD
+646 FGDKMKKQD

-718 YIIDYQVLTPQVSVN
+718 YIIDYQVLTPQVSVK

-740 TEQDINDLVGK
+740 TEQDIDDLVDR
-751 IEEKIIGLV
+751 IEEKIVGLV

>member
-1 MATLTQT
+1 MTTLMQT
-8 LTLKDKFSSS
+8 LALKDKFSNP
-18 LNSINNTIDRTIGK
+18 LNKINNTIDRTIGK
-32 FSDLDRRVK
+32 FGDLDRRVK

-59 TAPKASSPVT
+59 TAPKVSSPVT

-74 PKASS
+74 PKATS
-79 PVTPKPVAPKASSPV
+79 PVAPKMATPIA
-94 TPKLPSTGPLVGG
+94 PKLPSAGPLVGG
-107 LGAATSMLGRM
+107 LGVATSMLGRM

-160 IEDGSKTGQELQD
+160 IEDGTRTGQELQD
-173 SIMAAAQRS
+173 GIMAAAQRS

-273 VGQLRG
+273 VGQLRA

-286 TGDILKSAL
+286 TGDTLKNAL

-307 KMPMTFSDMM
+307 KMPMTFADMM
-317 TQVGNVASYAFQPL
+317 TQIGNVASYAFQPL

-362 LWLFHL
+362 LWLFNL

-381 IVMTALTLLA
+381 IVMTALILLA

-402 VAGLMAGAPWAL
+402 VAGLMAGAPWAW

-429 GMALNAM
+429 GTALNAM

-444 AAIVAAFVFVGTVV
+444 AAIVAAFVFVGTIV

-478 LFIGI
+478 LFIAI

-521 TFVDGVVNVAQS
+521 SFVDGVVNVAQS

-541 ANIAIKAIN
+541 ANMAIKAIN

-569 MSYMSNDGSF
+569 MGYMSNDGSF

-636 GQGIGDAMQG
+636 GQGVGDAMQG

>member
-1 MATLTQT
+1 MTTLMQT
-8 LTLKDKFSSS
+8 LALRDNFSSP
-18 LNSINNTIDRTIGK
+18 LNRINSTINRTIAK
-32 FSDLDRRVK
+32 FGELDRRVK
-41 KMTQTATIKV
+41 NMTQTATIKV
-51 KADMPKNL
+51 KADMPKNF
-59 TAPKASSPVT
+59 TAPKATSPVV
-69 PKPVA
+69 PKMA
-74 PKASS
+74 PPIA
-79 PVTPKPVAPKASSPV
+79 
-94 TPKLPSTGPLVGG
+94 PKLPSTGPLIGG

-118 TSISRALNFMVAIQA
+118 VSISRALNFMVAIQA

-141 SGLIKSGDEYIQTM
+141 SGLIKSGDDYIQTM

-273 VGQLRG
+273 VGQLRA

-286 TGDILKSAL
+286 TGDTLKNAL

-307 KMPMTFSDMM
+307 KMPMTFADMM
-317 TQVGNVASYAFQPL
+317 TQVGNVATYAFQPL

-362 LWLFHL
+362 LWLFNL
-368 FVAGWNWVTENIN
+368 FVAGWNWVTENIDFV
-381 IVMTALTLLA
+381 ITALELLATVAAWAGYVAFVAWALANWPLLLMIGIVLLISKVLADMGVSFADVAATIIAMIVYIAEAAYNNIQFIINLFIFLGSVIINVFIGIWNAVITVAEAIANAFLMAVWAVKKAFATFAKAVLGAFA
-391 AVALIAGVAMF
+391 AVAD
-402 VAGLMAGAPWAL
+402 GAA
-414 LMLILIGVIGIALLI
+414 
-429 GMALNAM
+429 
-436 GISFLDVA
+436 
-444 AAIVAAFVFVGTVV
+444 
-458 YDIIMF
+458 
-464 VINLVMYMIAPIVN
+464 
-478 LFIGI
+478 
-483 YNIGVAIAEFLR
+483 
-495 NVFKHPIYSI
+495 
-505 RKLFYNLI
+505 
-513 RTVLDYFA
+513 
-521 TFVDGVVNVAQS
+521 NVAKA

-541 ANIAIKAIN
+541 ANMAIKAIN
-550 WIIDALNKIP
+550 WIIKALNKIP
-560 GVNLGKVGE
+560 GVKLGTVGE
-569 MSYMSNDGSF
+569 IGAMSYNGGLGSSIRGLADGLDPGSAPEKVSF
-579 ANGIRA
+579 A
-585 MGEMFNPGEAPD
+585 
-597 DYESFDGMRANMMTP
+597 
-612 GGLWDGMKNPFSTA
+612 GMKGKGLELHNPTEGLKDPMLDSMA
-626 GNAFSGTKAF
+626 AYQGTKNF
-636 GQGIGDAMQG
+636 FNGIGDAMKG
-646 FADKMKGQD
+646 FGDKMKKQD

-662 QMNQTPA
+662 QANQTPA
-669 GAGAPSGGAGG
+669 GAGAPDGGGGGGKG

-740 TEQDINDLVGK
+740 TEQDINDLVSK

>member
-1 MATLTQT
+1 MTTLMQT
-8 LTLKDKFSSS
+8 LALRDNFSSP
-18 LNSINNTIDRTIGK
+18 LNRINSTINRTIAK
-32 FSDLDRRVK
+32 FGELDRRVK

-51 KADMPKNL
+51 KADMPKNF
-59 TAPKASSPVT
+59 TAPKATSPVV
-69 PKPVA
+69 PKMA
-74 PKASS
+74 PPIA
-79 PVTPKPVAPKASSPV
+79 
-94 TPKLPSTGPLVGG
+94 PKLPSTGPLVGG

-141 SGLIKSGDEYIQTM
+141 SGLIKSGDDYIQTM

-307 KMPMTFSDMM
+307 KMPMTFADMM

-345 NFMAGLETA
+345 DFMAGLETA

-362 LWLFHL
+362 MWLFNL
-368 FVAGWNWVTENIN
+368 FVAGWDWVTEHANFVITAFELLATVGVIAGLAVAAAWAIAN
-381 IVMTALTLLA
+381 WQILLIIAIVIAIATALSEL
-391 AVALIAGVAMF
+391 
-402 VAGLMAGAPWAL
+402 
-414 LMLILIGVIGIALLI
+414 
-429 GMALNAM
+429 
-436 GISFLDVA
+436 GISFVDVA
-444 AAIVAAFVFVGTVV
+444 AT
-458 YDIIMF
+458 IISMF
-464 VINLVMYMIAPIVN
+464 VYIGETVYNVILFIIN
-478 LFIGI
+478 LFIFLGSLIINVFIGI
-483 YNIGVAIAEFLR
+483 WNAVITVAEAIANTFLMA
-495 NVFKHPIYSI
+495 VWAVK
-505 RKLFYNLI
+505 KA
-513 RTVLDYFA
+513 FA
-521 TFVDGVVNVAQS
+521 TLAKAVLGAFASVADGAANVATS

-541 ANIAIKAIN
+541 ANMAIKAIN
-550 WIIDALNKIP
+550 WIIRAINKIP
-560 GVNLGKVGE
+560 GAPKIGEVGQIGA
-569 MSYMSNDGSF
+569 MSYN
-579 ANGIRA
+579 
-585 MGEMFNPGEAPD
+585 
-597 DYESFDGMRANMMTP
+597 
-612 GGLWDGMKNPFSTA
+612 GGLGNSIRGLADGLDPGSAPEKVSFSGMKGKELELHNPTEGLKTPMLDSMA
-626 GNAFSGTKAF
+626 AYQGTKNF
-636 GQGIGDAMQG
+636 FNGIGDAMKG
-646 FADKMKGQD
+646 FGDKMKKQD

-718 YIIDYQVLTPQVSVN
+718 YIIDYQVLTPQVSVK

-740 TEQDINDLVGK
+740 TEQDIDDLVDR
-751 IEEKIIGLV
+751 IEEKIVGLV

>member
-1 MATLTQT
+1 MTTLMQT
-8 LTLKDKFSSS
+8 LALRDNFSSP
-18 LNSINNTIDRTIGK
+18 LNRINSTINRTIAK
-32 FSDLDRRVK
+32 FGELDRRVK

-59 TAPKASSPVT
+59 TAPKVSS
-69 PKPVA
+69 PVA
-74 PKASS
+74 PKMA
-79 PVTPKPVAPKASSPV
+79 TPIA
-94 TPKLPSTGPLVGG
+94 PKLPSTGPLVGG

-141 SGLIKSGDEYIQTM
+141 SGLIKSGDDYIQTM

-273 VGQLRG
+273 VGQLRA

-286 TGDILKSAL
+286 TGDTLKNAL

-307 KMPMTFSDMM
+307 KMPMTFADMM
-317 TQVGNVASYAFQPL
+317 TQVGNVATYAFQPL

-362 LWLFHL
+362 MWLFNL
-368 FVAGWNWVTENIN
+368 FVAGWDWVTEHANFVITAFELLATVGVIAGLAVAAAWAIAN
-381 IVMTALTLLA
+381 WQILLIIAIVIAIATALSELGISFVDVAATIISMFVYIGETVYNVILFIINLFIFLGSLIINVFIGIWNAVTTVAEAIANTFLMAVWAVKKAFATFAKAVLGAFA
-391 AVALIAGVAMF
+391 AVAD
-402 VAGLMAGAPWAL
+402 GAA
-414 LMLILIGVIGIALLI
+414 
-429 GMALNAM
+429 
-436 GISFLDVA
+436 
-444 AAIVAAFVFVGTVV
+444 
-458 YDIIMF
+458 
-464 VINLVMYMIAPIVN
+464 
-478 LFIGI
+478 
-483 YNIGVAIAEFLR
+483 
-495 NVFKHPIYSI
+495 
-505 RKLFYNLI
+505 
-513 RTVLDYFA
+513 
-521 TFVDGVVNVAQS
+521 NVATA

-541 ANIAIKAIN
+541 ANMAIKAIN
-550 WIIDALNKIP
+550 WIIKALNKIP
-560 GVNLGKVGE
+560 GVKLGTVGE
-569 MSYMSNDGSF
+569 IGAMSYNGGLGNSIRGLADGLDPGSAPEKVSF
-579 ANGIRA
+579 A
-585 MGEMFNPGEAPD
+585 
-597 DYESFDGMRANMMTP
+597 
-612 GGLWDGMKNPFSTA
+612 GMKGKGLELHNPTEGLKNPMLDSMA
-626 GNAFSGTKAF
+626 AYQGTKNF
-636 GQGIGDAMQG
+636 FNGIGDAMKG
-646 FADKMKGQD
+646 FGDKMKKQD

-662 QMNQTPA
+662 QANQTPA
-669 GAGAPSGGAGG
+669 GAGAPDGGGGGGKG

-718 YIIDYQVLTPQVSVN
+718 YIIDYQVLTPQVSVK

-740 TEQDINDLVGK
+740 TEQDIDDLVDR
-751 IEEKIIGLV
+751 IEEKIVGLV

>member
-1 MATLTQT
+1 MTTLMQT
-8 LTLKDKFSSS
+8 LALRDNFSSP
-18 LNSINNTIDRTIGK
+18 LNRINSTINRTIAK
-32 FSDLDRRVK
+32 FGELDRRVK

-59 TAPKASSPVT
+59 TAPKASSPV
-69 PKPVA
+69 A
-74 PKASS
+74 PKMA
-79 PVTPKPVAPKASSPV
+79 TPIA
-94 TPKLPSTGPLVGG
+94 PKLPSTGPFIGG
-107 LGAATSMLGRM
+107 LGVATSMLGRM

-141 SGLIKSGDEYIQTM
+141 SGLIKSGDDYIQTM

-273 VGQLRG
+273 VGQLRA

-307 KMPMTFSDMM
+307 KMPMTFADMM
-317 TQVGNVASYAFQPL
+317 TRVGNVASYAFQPL

-362 LWLFHL
+362 LWLFNL

-381 IVMTALTLLA
+381 FVITALELLA
-391 AVALIAGVAMF
+391 TVAAWAGYVAF
-402 VAGLMAGAPWAL
+402 VAWAL
-414 LMLILIGVIGIALLI
+414 ANWPLLLMIGIVLLI
-429 GMALNAM
+429 SKVLADM
-436 GISFLDVA
+436 GVSFADVA
-444 AAIVAAFVFVGTVV
+444 AT
-458 YDIIMF
+458 IIMMIVYIAEAAYNNIQF
-464 VINLVMYMIAPIVN
+464 VINLFV
-478 LFIGI
+478 
-483 YNIGVAIAEFLR
+483 FLGSVVI
-495 NVFKHPIYSI
+495 NVFTWLHNAGIDVSDAI
-505 RKLFYNLI
+505 GN
-513 RTVLDYFA
+513 
-521 TFVDGVVNVAQS
+521 TFVAVVWAIKKAFYDFAKGVLNGFAKVADGAANVAKE

-541 ANIAIKAIN
+541 ANMAIKAIN
-550 WIIDALNKIP
+550 WIIKALNKIP
-560 GVNLGKVGE
+560 GVNLGTVGE
-569 MSYMSNDGSF
+569 IGAMSYN
-579 ANGIRA
+579 
-585 MGEMFNPGEAPD
+585 
-597 DYESFDGMRANMMTP
+597 
-612 GGLWDGMKNPFSTA
+612 GGLGNSIRGLADGLDPGPVPVKASFGGIKRKELELHNPTEGLKDPMIDSVAAYQKTKNFF
-626 GNAFSGTKAF
+626 N
-636 GQGIGDAMQG
+636 GIGDAMKG
-646 FADKMKGQD
+646 FGDKMKKQD

-662 QMNQTPA
+662 KMNQTPA
-669 GAGAPSGGAGG
+669 GVGAPSGGAGG

>member
-1 MATLTQT
+1 MTTLMQT
-8 LTLKDKFSSS
+8 LALRDNFSSP
-18 LNSINNTIDRTIGK
+18 LNRINSTINRTIAK
-32 FSDLDRRVK
+32 FGELDRRVK

-51 KADMPKNL
+51 KADMPKNF
-59 TAPKASSPVT
+59 TAPKATS
-69 PKPVA
+69 PVA
-74 PKASS
+74 PK
-79 PVTPKPVAPKASSPV
+79 TAPPIA
-94 TPKLPSTGPLVGG
+94 PKLPSTGPLIGG
-107 LGAATSMLGRM
+107 LGAATSILGRM

-141 SGLIKSGDEYIQTM
+141 SGLIKSGDDYIQTM

-307 KMPMTFSDMM
+307 KMPMTFADMM
-317 TQVGNVASYAFQPL
+317 TQVGNVATYAFQPL

-362 LWLFHL
+362 MWLFNL
-368 FVAGWNWVTENIN
+368 FVAGWDWVTEHANFVI
-381 IVMTALTLLA
+381 TAFEILA
-391 AVALIAGVAMF
+391 TVGVIAGLAVAAAWAM
-402 VAGLMAGAPWAL
+402 ANWQ
-414 LMLILIGVIGIALLI
+414 ILLI
-429 GMALNAM
+429 IAIVIAIAAALSEM
-436 GISFLDVA
+436 GISFVDVA
-444 AAIVAAFVFVGTVV
+444 AT
-458 YDIIMF
+458 IISMF
-464 VINLVMYMIAPIVN
+464 VYIGETVYNVILFIIN
-478 LFIGI
+478 LFIFLGSLIINVFIGI
-483 YNIGVAIAEFLR
+483 WNAVITVAEAIANTFLMA
-495 NVFKHPIYSI
+495 VWAVK
-505 RKLFYNLI
+505 KA
-513 RTVLDYFA
+513 FA
-521 TFVDGVVNVAQS
+521 TFAKAVLGAFAVVADGAANVAKS

-541 ANIAIKAIN
+541 ANMAIKAIN
-550 WIIDALNKIP
+550 WIIKALNKIP
-560 GVNLGKVGE
+560 GVKLGTVGE
-569 MSYMSNDGSF
+569 IGAMSYNGGLGNSIRGLADGLDPGSAPEKVSF
-579 ANGIRA
+579 A
-585 MGEMFNPGEAPD
+585 
-597 DYESFDGMRANMMTP
+597 
-612 GGLWDGMKNPFSTA
+612 GMKGKGLELHNPTEGLKNPMLDSMA
-626 GNAFSGTKAF
+626 AYQGTKNF
-636 GQGIGDAMQG
+636 FNGIGDAMKG
-646 FADKMKGQD
+646 FGDKMKKQD

-662 QMNQTPA
+662 QANQTPA
-669 GAGAPSGGAGG
+669 GAGAPEGGGGGGKG

-718 YIIDYQVLTPQVSVN
+718 YIIDYQILTPQVSVN

>member
-1 MATLTQT
+1 MTTLMQT
-8 LTLKDKFSSS
+8 LALRDNFSSP
-18 LNSINNTIDRTIGK
+18 LNRINSTINRTIAK
-32 FSDLDRRVK
+32 FGELDRRVK

-51 KADMPKNL
+51 KADMPKNF
-59 TAPKASSPVT
+59 TAPKATS
-69 PKPVA
+69 PVA
-74 PKASS
+74 PKM
-79 PVTPKPVAPKASSPV
+79 APPV
-94 TPKLPSTGPLVGG
+94 TPKLPSTGPFIGG

-141 SGLIKSGDEYIQTM
+141 SGLIKSGDDYIQTM

-307 KMPMTFSDMM
+307 KMPMTFADMM
-317 TQVGNVASYAFQPL
+317 TQVGNVATYAFQPL

-362 LWLFHL
+362 MWLFNL

-381 IVMTALTLLA
+381 FVITAFELLATVGVIAGLAVAAAWAIANWQILLIIAIVIAIATALSEL
-391 AVALIAGVAMF
+391 
-402 VAGLMAGAPWAL
+402 
-414 LMLILIGVIGIALLI
+414 
-429 GMALNAM
+429 
-436 GISFLDVA
+436 GISFVDVA
-444 AAIVAAFVFVGTVV
+444 AT
-458 YDIIMF
+458 IISMF
-464 VINLVMYMIAPIVN
+464 VYIGETVYNVILFIIN
-478 LFIGI
+478 LFIFLGSLIINVFIGI
-483 YNIGVAIAEFLR
+483 WNAVITVAEAIANTFLMA
-495 NVFKHPIYSI
+495 VWAVK
-505 RKLFYNLI
+505 KA
-513 RTVLDYFA
+513 FA
-521 TFVDGVVNVAQS
+521 TFAKAVLGAFAVVADGAANVATA

-541 ANIAIKAIN
+541 ANMAIKAIN
-550 WIIDALNKIP
+550 WIIKAINKIP
-560 GVNLGKVGE
+560 GAPKIGEVGE
-569 MSYMSNDGSF
+569 IGAMSYNGGLGSSIRGLADGLDPGSAPEKVSF
-579 ANGIRA
+579 A
-585 MGEMFNPGEAPD
+585 
-597 DYESFDGMRANMMTP
+597 
-612 GGLWDGMKNPFSTA
+612 GMKGKSLELHNPTEGLKNPMLDSMA
-626 GNAFSGTKAF
+626 AYQGTKNF
-636 GQGIGDAMQG
+636 FNGIGDAMKG
-646 FADKMKGQD
+646 FGDKMKKQD

-662 QMNQTPA
+662 QANQTPA
-669 GAGAPSGGAGG
+669 GAGAPEGGGGGGKG

-718 YIIDYQVLTPQVSVN
+718 YIIDYQVLTPQVSVK

-740 TEQDINDLVGK
+740 TEQDIDDLVDR
-751 IEEKIIGLV
+751 IEEKIVGLV

>member
-1 MATLTQT
+1 MTTLMQT
-8 LTLKDKFSSS
+8 LALRDNFSSP
-18 LNSINNTIDRTIGK
+18 LNRINSTINRTIAK
-32 FSDLDRRVK
+32 FGELDRRVK
-41 KMTQTATIKV
+41 NMTQTATIKV
-51 KADMPKNL
+51 KADMPKNF
-59 TAPKASSPVT
+59 TAPKATSPVV
-69 PKPVA
+69 PKMA
-74 PKASS
+74 PPIA
-79 PVTPKPVAPKASSPV
+79 
-94 TPKLPSTGPLVGG
+94 PKLPSTGPLVGG

-118 TSISRALNFMVAIQA
+118 ASISRALNFMVAIQA

-141 SGLIKSGDEYIQTM
+141 SGLIKSGDDYIQTM
-155 ARLKT
+155 ARFKT

-307 KMPMTFSDMM
+307 KMPMTFADMM
-317 TQVGNVASYAFQPL
+317 TQVGNVATYAFQPL

-362 LWLFHL
+362 MWLFNL
-368 FVAGWNWVTENIN
+368 FVAGWDWVTEHANFVITAFEILATVGVIAGLAVAAAWAIAN
-381 IVMTALTLLA
+381 WQILLIIAIVIAIATALSEL
-391 AVALIAGVAMF
+391 
-402 VAGLMAGAPWAL
+402 
-414 LMLILIGVIGIALLI
+414 
-429 GMALNAM
+429 
-436 GISFLDVA
+436 GISFVDVA
-444 AAIVAAFVFVGTVV
+444 AT
-458 YDIIMF
+458 IISMF
-464 VINLVMYMIAPIVN
+464 VYIGETVYNVILFIIN
-478 LFIGI
+478 LFIFLGSLIINVFIGI
-483 YNIGVAIAEFLR
+483 WNAVITVAEAIANTFLMA
-495 NVFKHPIYSI
+495 VWAVK
-505 RKLFYNLI
+505 KA
-513 RTVLDYFA
+513 FA
-521 TFVDGVVNVAQS
+521 TFAKAVLGAFAVVADGAANVAKS

-541 ANIAIKAIN
+541 ANMAIKAIN
-550 WIIDALNKIP
+550 WIIKALNKIP
-560 GVNLGKVGE
+560 GVKLGTVGE
-569 MSYMSNDGSF
+569 IGAMSYNGGLGNSIRGLADGLDPGAAPEKVSF
-579 ANGIRA
+579 A
-585 MGEMFNPGEAPD
+585 
-597 DYESFDGMRANMMTP
+597 
-612 GGLWDGMKNPFSTA
+612 GMKGKSLELHNPTEGLKNPMLDSMA
-626 GNAFSGTKAF
+626 AYQGTKNF
-636 GQGIGDAMQG
+636 FNGIGDAMKG
-646 FADKMKGQD
+646 FGDKMKKQD

-662 QMNQTPA
+662 QANQTPA
-669 GAGAPSGGAGG
+669 GAGAPDGGGGGGKG

-700 VKLKDEDIK
+700 VKLKDEDIR

-718 YIIDYQVLTPQVSVN
+718 YIIDYQVLTPQVSVK

-751 IEEKIIGLV
+751 IEDKIVGLV
-760 DSDLGI
+760 NSDLGI

>member
-1 MATLTQT
+1 MTTLTQT
-8 LTLKDKFSSS
+8 LTLKDKFSNS
-18 LNSINNTIDRTIGK
+18 LNKINNTIDRTIGK
-32 FSDLDRRVK
+32 FGDLDRRVK

-59 TAPKASSPVT
+59 NAPKVASPVAPKPVT
-69 PKPVA
+69 PVMPKPVA
-74 PKASS
+74 PKPA
-79 PVTPKPVAPKASSPV
+79 APIA
-94 TPKLPSTGPLVGG
+94 PKLPPTGPLVGG

-141 SGLIKSGDEYIQTM
+141 SGLIKSGDDYIQTM

-173 SIMAAAQRS
+173 GIMAAAQRS

-273 VGQLRG
+273 VGQLRA

-286 TGDILKSAL
+286 TGDTLKNAL

-307 KMPMTFSDMM
+307 KMPMTFADMM

-362 LWLFHL
+362 LWLFNL

-402 VAGLMAGAPWAL
+402 VAGLMAGAPWAW

-429 GMALNAM
+429 GTALNAM

-478 LFIGI
+478 LFIAI
-483 YNIGVAIAEFLR
+483 YNIGLAVAEFLR

-505 RKLFYNLI
+505 RKLFYNLV

-521 TFVDGVVNVAQS
+521 SFVDGVVNVAQS

-541 ANIAIKAIN
+541 ANMAIKAIN

-569 MSYMSNDGSF
+569 MGYMSNDGSF

-636 GQGIGDAMQG
+636 GQGVGDAMQG

-718 YIIDYQVLTPQVSVN
+718 YIIDYQVLTPQVSVK

-740 TEQDINDLVGK
+740 TEQDIDDLVDR
-751 IEEKIIGLV
+751 IEEKIVGLV

>member
-32 FSDLDRRVK
+32 FSELDRRVK

-59 TAPKASSPVT
+59 TAPKATS
-69 PKPVA
+69 PVA
-74 PKASS
+74 PKMA
-79 PVTPKPVAPKASSPV
+79 TPIA
-94 TPKLPSTGPLVGG
+94 PKLPSTGPLVGG
-107 LGAATSMLGRM
+107 LGVATSMLGRM

-141 SGLIKSGDEYIQTM
+141 SGLIKSGDDYIQTM

-273 VGQLRG
+273 VGQLRA

-307 KMPMTFSDMM
+307 KMPMTFADMM

-362 LWLFHL
+362 LWLFNL

-381 IVMTALTLLA
+381 FVITALIM
-391 AVALIAGVAMF
+391 VATVATIVGIAIFIAGMIAQ
-402 VAGLMAGAPWAL
+402 APWAL
-414 LMLILIGVIGIALLI
+414 VYLVMIGIIAVALLI
-429 GMALNAM
+429 ATALNAM

-444 AAIVAAFVFVGTVV
+444 AAIVAAFVFVGTIV

-478 LFIGI
+478 LFIAI
-483 YNIGVAIAEFLR
+483 YNIGLAVAEFLR

-505 RKLFYNLI
+505 RKLFYNLV

-521 TFVDGVVNVAQS
+521 SFVDGVVNVAQS

-541 ANIAIKAIN
+541 ANMAIKAIN

-569 MSYMSNDGSF
+569 MGYMSNDGSF

-597 DYESFDGMRANMMTP
+597 DYESFDGMRANMITP
-612 GGLWDGMKNPFSTA
+612 GSLWDGMANPFSTA

-636 GQGIGDAMQG
+636 GQGVGDAMQG

-662 QMNQTPA
+662 QMNQTPS
-669 GAGAPSGGAGG
+669 GAGVPSGGAGG

-718 YIIDYQVLTPQVSVN
+718 YIIDYQVLTPQVSVK

-740 TEQDINDLVGK
+740 TEQDIDDLVDR
-751 IEEKIIGLV
+751 IEEKIVGLV

>member
-1 MATLTQT
+1 MTTLMQT
-8 LTLKDKFSSS
+8 LALRDNFSSP
-18 LNSINNTIDRTIGK
+18 LNRINSTINRTIAK
-32 FSDLDRRVK
+32 FVELDRRVK

-51 KADMPKNL
+51 KADMPKNF
-59 TAPKASSPVT
+59 TAPKATS
-69 PKPVA
+69 PVA
-74 PKASS
+74 PKM
-79 PVTPKPVAPKASSPV
+79 APPIA
-94 TPKLPSTGPLVGG
+94 PKLPSTGPLVGG

-141 SGLIKSGDEYIQTM
+141 SGLIKSGDDYIQTM

-307 KMPMTFSDMM
+307 KMPMTFADMM

-362 LWLFHL
+362 LWLFNL
-368 FVAGWNWVTENIN
+368 FVAGWDWVTEHANFVITAFEILATVGVIAGLAVAAAWAIANWQILLIIAIVIAIAAALSELGISFVDVAATIISMFVYIGETVYNVILFIIN
-381 IVMTALTLLA
+381 LFIFLGSLIINVFIGIWNAVITVAEAIANTFLMAVWAVKKAFATLAKAVLGAFA
-391 AVALIAGVAMF
+391 AVAD
-402 VAGLMAGAPWAL
+402 GAA
-414 LMLILIGVIGIALLI
+414 
-429 GMALNAM
+429 
-436 GISFLDVA
+436 
-444 AAIVAAFVFVGTVV
+444 
-458 YDIIMF
+458 
-464 VINLVMYMIAPIVN
+464 
-478 LFIGI
+478 
-483 YNIGVAIAEFLR
+483 
-495 NVFKHPIYSI
+495 
-505 RKLFYNLI
+505 
-513 RTVLDYFA
+513 
-521 TFVDGVVNVAQS
+521 NVAKS

-541 ANIAIKAIN
+541 ANMAIKAIN
-550 WIIDALNKIP
+550 WIIKALNKIP
-560 GVNLGKVGE
+560 GVNLGTVGE
-569 MSYMSNDGSF
+569 IGAMSYNGGLGSSIRGLADGLDPGSAPEKVSF
-579 ANGIRA
+579 A
-585 MGEMFNPGEAPD
+585 
-597 DYESFDGMRANMMTP
+597 
-612 GGLWDGMKNPFSTA
+612 GMKGKGLELHNPTEGLKNPLLDSATA
-626 GNAFSGTKAF
+626 YQGTKNF
-636 GQGIGDAMQG
+636 FNGIGDAMKG
-646 FADKMKGQD
+646 FGDKMKKQD

-662 QMNQTPA
+662 QMNQTPT

>member
-1 MATLTQT
+1 MTTLTQT
-8 LTLKDKFSSS
+8 LTLKDKFSNS
-18 LNSINNTIDRTIGK
+18 LNKINNTIDRTIGK
-32 FSDLDRRVK
+32 FGDLDRRVK

-59 TAPKASSPVT
+59 TAPKVSSPVT

-79 PVTPKPVAPKASSPV
+79 PVAPKMATPIA
-94 TPKLPSTGPLVGG
+94 PKLPSAGALVGG
-107 LGAATSMLGRM
+107 LGVATSMLGRM

-141 SGLIKSGDEYIQTM
+141 SGLIKSGDDYIQTM
-155 ARLKT
+155 ARFKT

-215 QLNKLYKIGGAS
+215 QLNKLHKIGGAS

-307 KMPMTFSDMM
+307 KMPMTFADMM
-317 TQVGNVASYAFQPL
+317 TQIGNVASYAFQPL

-362 LWLFHL
+362 MWLFNL
-368 FVAGWNWVTENIN
+368 FVAGWDWVTEHANFVI
-381 IVMTALTLLA
+381 TAFELLA
-391 AVALIAGVAMF
+391 TVGVIAGLAVAAAWAIAN
-402 VAGLMAGAPWAL
+402 WQ
-414 LMLILIGVIGIALLI
+414 ILLI
-429 GMALNAM
+429 IAIVIAIAAALSELA
-436 GISFLDVA
+436 ISFVDVA
-444 AAIVAAFVFVGTVV
+444 AT
-458 YDIIMF
+458 IISMF
-464 VINLVMYMIAPIVN
+464 VYIGETVYNVILFIIN
-478 LFIGI
+478 LFI
-483 YNIGVAIAEFLR
+483 FLGSLII
-495 NVFKHPIYSI
+495 NVFIGIWNAGIEVSDAIGNTFLAVVWAIK
-505 RKLFYNLI
+505 KAFYDFAKG
-513 RTVLDYFA
+513 TLDGFA
-521 TFVDGVVNVAQS
+521 RIADGAANVATS

-541 ANIAIKAIN
+541 ANRAIKAIN
-550 WIIDALNKIP
+550 WIIRAINKIP
-560 GVNLGKVGE
+560 GAPKIGEVGQIGA
-569 MSYMSNDGSF
+569 MSYN
-579 ANGIRA
+579 
-585 MGEMFNPGEAPD
+585 
-597 DYESFDGMRANMMTP
+597 
-612 GGLWDGMKNPFSTA
+612 GGLGNSIRGLADGLDPGPVPVKASFGGIKREGLELHNPTEGLKNPMLDSVA
-626 GNAFSGTKAF
+626 AYQKTKNF
-636 GQGIGDAMQG
+636 FNGIGDAMKG
-646 FADKMKGQD
+646 FGDKMKKQD

-718 YIIDYQVLTPQVSVN
+718 YIIDYQVLTPQVSVK

-740 TEQDINDLVGK
+740 TEQDIDDLVDR
-751 IEEKIIGLV
+751 IEEKIVGLV

>member
-1 MATLTQT
+1 MTTLMQT
-8 LTLKDKFSSS
+8 LALRDNFSSP
-18 LNSINNTIDRTIGK
+18 LNRINSTINRTIAK
-32 FSDLDRRVK
+32 FGELDRRVK

-51 KADMPKNL
+51 KADMPKNF
-59 TAPKASSPVT
+59 TAPKATS
-69 PKPVA
+69 PVA
-74 PKASS
+74 PKM
-79 PVTPKPVAPKASSPV
+79 APPIA
-94 TPKLPSTGPLVGG
+94 PKLPSTGPLVGG

-141 SGLIKSGDEYIQTM
+141 SGLIKSGDDYIQTM

-307 KMPMTFSDMM
+307 KMPMTFADMM

-362 LWLFHL
+362 LWLFNL
-368 FVAGWNWVTENIN
+368 FVAGWDWVTEHANFVITAFEILATVGVIAGLAVAAAWAIANWQILLIIAIVIAIAAALSELGISFVDVAATIISMFVYIGETVYNVILFIIN
-381 IVMTALTLLA
+381 LFIFLGSLIINVFIGIWNAVITVAEAIANTFLMAVWAVKKAFATLAKAVLGAFA
-391 AVALIAGVAMF
+391 AVAD
-402 VAGLMAGAPWAL
+402 GAA
-414 LMLILIGVIGIALLI
+414 
-429 GMALNAM
+429 
-436 GISFLDVA
+436 
-444 AAIVAAFVFVGTVV
+444 
-458 YDIIMF
+458 
-464 VINLVMYMIAPIVN
+464 
-478 LFIGI
+478 
-483 YNIGVAIAEFLR
+483 
-495 NVFKHPIYSI
+495 
-505 RKLFYNLI
+505 
-513 RTVLDYFA
+513 
-521 TFVDGVVNVAQS
+521 NVATA

-541 ANIAIKAIN
+541 ANMAIKAIN
-550 WIIDALNKIP
+550 WIIKALNKIP
-560 GVNLGKVGE
+560 GVKLGTVGE
-569 MSYMSNDGSF
+569 IGAMSYNGGLGNSIRGLADGLDPGSAPEKVSF
-579 ANGIRA
+579 A
-585 MGEMFNPGEAPD
+585 
-597 DYESFDGMRANMMTP
+597 
-612 GGLWDGMKNPFSTA
+612 GMKGKGLELHNPTEGLKNPLLDSA
-626 GNAFSGTKAF
+626 AAYQGTKNF
-636 GQGIGDAMQG
+636 FNGIGDAMKG
-646 FADKMKGQD
+646 FGDKMKKQD

-669 GAGAPSGGAGG
+669 GAGAPDGGGGGGKG

-718 YIIDYQVLTPQVSVN
+718 YIIDYQVLTPQVSVK

-740 TEQDINDLVGK
+740 TEQDIDDLVDR
-751 IEEKIIGLV
+751 IEEKIVGLV

>member
-1 MATLTQT
+1 MTTLMQT
-8 LTLKDKFSSS
+8 LALRDNFSSP
-18 LNSINNTIDRTIGK
+18 LNRINSTINRTIAK
-32 FSDLDRRVK
+32 FGELDRRVK

-51 KADMPKNL
+51 KADMPKNF
-59 TAPKASSPVT
+59 TAPKATS
-69 PKPVA
+69 PVA
-74 PKASS
+74 PKM
-79 PVTPKPVAPKASSPV
+79 APPIA
-94 TPKLPSTGPLVGG
+94 PKLPSTGPLVGG

-141 SGLIKSGDEYIQTM
+141 SGLIKSGDDYIQTM

-307 KMPMTFSDMM
+307 KMPMTFADMM
-317 TQVGNVASYAFQPL
+317 TQVGNVATYAFQPL

-362 LWLFHL
+362 MWLFNL
-368 FVAGWNWVTENIN
+368 FVAGWDWVTEHANFVITAFEILATVGVIAGLAVAAAWAIAN
-381 IVMTALTLLA
+381 WQILLIIAIVIAIATALSEL
-391 AVALIAGVAMF
+391 
-402 VAGLMAGAPWAL
+402 
-414 LMLILIGVIGIALLI
+414 
-429 GMALNAM
+429 
-436 GISFLDVA
+436 GISFVDVA
-444 AAIVAAFVFVGTVV
+444 AT
-458 YDIIMF
+458 IISMF
-464 VINLVMYMIAPIVN
+464 VYIGETVYNVILFIIN
-478 LFIGI
+478 LFIFLGSLIINVFIGI
-483 YNIGVAIAEFLR
+483 WNAVITVAEAIANTFLMA
-495 NVFKHPIYSI
+495 VWAVK
-505 RKLFYNLI
+505 KA
-513 RTVLDYFA
+513 FA
-521 TFVDGVVNVAQS
+521 TFAKAVLGAFAVVADGAANVAKS

-541 ANIAIKAIN
+541 ANMAIKAIN
-550 WIIDALNKIP
+550 WIIKALNKIP
-560 GVNLGKVGE
+560 GVKLGTVGE
-569 MSYMSNDGSF
+569 IGAMSYNGGLGNSIRGLADGLDPGAAPEKVSF
-579 ANGIRA
+579 A
-585 MGEMFNPGEAPD
+585 
-597 DYESFDGMRANMMTP
+597 
-612 GGLWDGMKNPFSTA
+612 GMKGKSLELHNPTEGLKNPMLDSMAAYQGAKNFF
-626 GNAFSGTKAF
+626 N
-636 GQGIGDAMQG
+636 GIGDAMKG
-646 FADKMKGQD
+646 FGDKMKKQD

-662 QMNQTPA
+662 QANQTPA
-669 GAGAPSGGAGG
+669 GAGAPEGGGGGGKG

-718 YIIDYQVLTPQVSVN
+718 YIIDYQVLTPQVSVK

-740 TEQDINDLVGK
+740 TEQDIDDLVGK
-751 IEEKIIGLV
+751 IEDKIIGLV

>member
-1 MATLTQT
+1 MTTLMQT
-8 LTLKDKFSSS
+8 LALRDNFSSP
-18 LNSINNTIDRTIGK
+18 LNRINSTINRTIAK
-32 FSDLDRRVK
+32 FGELDRRVK

-51 KADMPKNL
+51 KADMPKNF
-59 TAPKASSPVT
+59 TAPKATS
-69 PKPVA
+69 PVA
-74 PKASS
+74 PKM
-79 PVTPKPVAPKASSPV
+79 APPIA
-94 TPKLPSTGPLVGG
+94 PKLPSTGPLIGG

-118 TSISRALNFMVAIQA
+118 ASISRALNFMVAIQA

-141 SGLIKSGDEYIQTM
+141 SGLIKSGDDYIQTM

-273 VGQLRG
+273 VGQLRA

-286 TGDILKSAL
+286 TGDTLKNAL

-307 KMPMTFSDMM
+307 KMPMTFADMM

-362 LWLFHL
+362 LWLFNL
-368 FVAGWNWVTENIN
+368 FVAGWDWVTEHANFVITAFEILATVGVIAGLAVAAAWAIAN
-381 IVMTALTLLA
+381 WQILLIIAIVIAIATALSELGISFVDVAATIISMFVYIGETVYNVILFIINLFIFLGSLIINVFIGIWNAVITVAEAIANTFLMAVWAVKKAFATLAKAVLGAFA
-391 AVALIAGVAMF
+391 AVAD
-402 VAGLMAGAPWAL
+402 GAA
-414 LMLILIGVIGIALLI
+414 
-429 GMALNAM
+429 
-436 GISFLDVA
+436 
-444 AAIVAAFVFVGTVV
+444 
-458 YDIIMF
+458 
-464 VINLVMYMIAPIVN
+464 
-478 LFIGI
+478 
-483 YNIGVAIAEFLR
+483 
-495 NVFKHPIYSI
+495 
-505 RKLFYNLI
+505 
-513 RTVLDYFA
+513 
-521 TFVDGVVNVAQS
+521 NVATA

-541 ANIAIKAIN
+541 ANMAIKAIN
-550 WIIDALNKIP
+550 WIIKALNKIP
-560 GVNLGKVGE
+560 GVKLGTVGE
-569 MSYMSNDGSF
+569 IGAMSYNGGLGNSIRGLADGLDPGAAPEKVSF
-579 ANGIRA
+579 A
-585 MGEMFNPGEAPD
+585 
-597 DYESFDGMRANMMTP
+597 
-612 GGLWDGMKNPFSTA
+612 GMKGKSLELHNPTEGLKNPMLDSMA
-626 GNAFSGTKAF
+626 AYQGTKNF
-636 GQGIGDAMQG
+636 FNGIGDAMKG
-646 FADKMKGQD
+646 FGDKMKKQD

-662 QMNQTPA
+662 QANQTPA
-669 GAGAPSGGAGG
+669 GAGAPDGGGGGGKG

-718 YIIDYQVLTPQVSVN
+718 YIIDYQVLTPQVSVK

-740 TEQDINDLVGK
+740 TEQDIDDLVDR
-751 IEEKIIGLV
+751 IEEKIVGLV

>member
-1 MATLTQT
+1 MTTLTQT
-8 LTLKDKFSSS
+8 LTLKDKFSNS
-18 LNSINNTIDRTIGK
+18 LNKINNTIDRTIGK
-32 FSDLDRRVK
+32 FSELDRRVK

-51 KADMPKNL
+51 KADMPKNF
-59 TAPKASSPVT
+59 TAPKATS
-69 PKPVA
+69 PVA
-74 PKASS
+74 PKM
-79 PVTPKPVAPKASSPV
+79 APPIA
-94 TPKLPSTGPLVGG
+94 PKLPSTGPLVGG

-141 SGLIKSGDEYIQTM
+141 SGLIKSGDDYIQTM

-286 TGDILKSAL
+286 TGDILKDAL

-307 KMPMTFSDMM
+307 KMPMTFADMM

-362 LWLFHL
+362 LWLFNL

-381 IVMTALTLLA
+381 FVITALMM
-391 AVALIAGVAMF
+391 VATVATIVGIAIFIAGMIAQ
-402 VAGLMAGAPWAL
+402 APWAL
-414 LMLILIGVIGIALLI
+414 VYLVMIGIIAVALLI
-429 GMALNAM
+429 ATALNAM

-483 YNIGVAIAEFLR
+483 YNIGLAIAEFLR

-505 RKLFYNLI
+505 RKLFYNLV

-521 TFVDGVVNVAQS
+521 SFVDGVVNVAQA

-541 ANIAIKAIN
+541 ANMAIKAIN

-569 MSYMSNDGSF
+569 MGYMSNDGSF

-636 GQGIGDAMQG
+636 GQGVGDAMQG

-718 YIIDYQVLTPQVSVN
+718 YIIDYQVLTPQVRVN

-740 TEQDINDLVGK
+740 TEQDIDDLVDR
-751 IEEKIIGLV
+751 IEEKIVGLV

>member
-1 MATLTQT
+1 MTTLMQT
-8 LTLKDKFSSS
+8 LALRDNFSSP
-18 LNSINNTIDRTIGK
+18 LNRINSTINRTIAK
-32 FSDLDRRVK
+32 FGELDRRVK

-59 TAPKASSPVT
+59 TAPKATS
-69 PKPVA
+69 PVA
-74 PKASS
+74 PKMA
-79 PVTPKPVAPKASSPV
+79 TPIA
-94 TPKLPSTGPLVGG
+94 PKLPSAGPLVGG
-107 LGAATSMLGRM
+107 LGVATSMLGRM

-141 SGLIKSGDEYIQTM
+141 SGLIKSGDDYIQTM

-160 IEDGSKTGQELQD
+160 IEDGTRTGQELKD
-173 SIMAAAQRS
+173 GIMAAAQRS

-273 VGQLRG
+273 VGQLRA

-286 TGDILKSAL
+286 TGDTLKSAL

-307 KMPMTFSDMM
+307 KMPMTFANMM
-317 TQVGNVASYAFQPL
+317 TQVGNVATYAFQPL

-362 LWLFHL
+362 MWLFNL
-368 FVAGWNWVTENIN
+368 FIAGWNWVTENIN
-381 IVMTALTLLA
+381 FVITAFELLDTVGVIAGLAVAAAWAIANWQILLIIAIVIAIATALSELGISFVDVAATIISMFVYIGETVYNVILFIINLFIFLGSLIINVFIGIWNAVITVAEAIANTFLMAVWAVKKAFATLAKAVLGAFA
-391 AVALIAGVAMF
+391 AVAD
-402 VAGLMAGAPWAL
+402 GAA
-414 LMLILIGVIGIALLI
+414 
-429 GMALNAM
+429 
-436 GISFLDVA
+436 
-444 AAIVAAFVFVGTVV
+444 
-458 YDIIMF
+458 
-464 VINLVMYMIAPIVN
+464 
-478 LFIGI
+478 
-483 YNIGVAIAEFLR
+483 
-495 NVFKHPIYSI
+495 
-505 RKLFYNLI
+505 
-513 RTVLDYFA
+513 
-521 TFVDGVVNVAQS
+521 NVAKS

-541 ANIAIKAIN
+541 ANMAIKAIN
-550 WIIDALNKIP
+550 WIIKALNKIP
-560 GVNLGKVGE
+560 GVKLGTVGE
-569 MSYMSNDGSF
+569 IGAMSYN
-579 ANGIRA
+579 
-585 MGEMFNPGEAPD
+585 
-597 DYESFDGMRANMMTP
+597 
-612 GGLWDGMKNPFSTA
+612 GGLGNSIRGLADGLDPGSAPEKVSLAGMKGKYLELHNPTEGSKNPLLDSVVA
-626 GNAFSGTKAF
+626 YQGTKNF
-636 GQGIGDAMQG
+636 FNGIGDAMKG
-646 FADKMKGQD
+646 FGDKMKKQD

-662 QMNQTPA
+662 QANQTPA

-718 YIIDYQVLTPQVSVN
+718 YIIDYQVLTPQVSVK

-740 TEQDINDLVGK
+740 TEQDIDDLVDR
-751 IEEKIIGLV
+751 IEEKIVGLV

>member
-1 MATLTQT
+1 MTTLMQT
-8 LTLKDKFSSS
+8 LALRDNFSNP
-18 LNSINNTIDRTIGK
+18 LNRINSTINRTIAK
-32 FSDLDRRVK
+32 FGELDRRVK

-59 TAPKASSPVT
+59 TAPKATS
-69 PKPVA
+69 PVA
-74 PKASS
+74 PKMA
-79 PVTPKPVAPKASSPV
+79 TPI

-107 LGAATSMLGRM
+107 LGVATSMLGRM
-118 TSISRALNFMVAIQA
+118 ASISRALNFMVAIQA

-141 SGLIKSGDEYIQTM
+141 SGLIKSGDDYIQTM

-196 RSQAGEAFKSN
+196 RLQAGEAFKSN

-273 VGQLRG
+273 VGQLRA

-286 TGDILKSAL
+286 TGDTLKNAL

-307 KMPMTFSDMM
+307 KMPMTFADMM

-354 MFAIGQIA
+354 MFVIGQIA
-362 LWLFHL
+362 LWLFNL
-368 FVAGWNWVTENIN
+368 FVAGWDWVTEHANFVITAFEVLATVGVIAGLAVAAAWAIANWQILLIIAIVIAIASALSELGISFVDVAATIISMFVYIGETVYNVILFIIN
-381 IVMTALTLLA
+381 LFIFLGSVIINVFIGIWNAVITVAEAIANTFLMAVWAVKKAFATLAKAVLGAFA
-391 AVALIAGVAMF
+391 AVAD
-402 VAGLMAGAPWAL
+402 GAA
-414 LMLILIGVIGIALLI
+414 
-429 GMALNAM
+429 
-436 GISFLDVA
+436 
-444 AAIVAAFVFVGTVV
+444 
-458 YDIIMF
+458 
-464 VINLVMYMIAPIVN
+464 
-478 LFIGI
+478 
-483 YNIGVAIAEFLR
+483 
-495 NVFKHPIYSI
+495 
-505 RKLFYNLI
+505 
-513 RTVLDYFA
+513 
-521 TFVDGVVNVAQS
+521 NVATA
-533 IGNAFIAG
+533 IGNAFIDG
-541 ANIAIKAIN
+541 ANMAIKAIN
-550 WIIDALNKIP
+550 WIIKAINKIP
-560 GVNLGKVGE
+560 GAPKIGEVGE
-569 MSYMSNDGSF
+569 IGAMSYNGGLGNSIRGLADGLDPGSAPEKVSF
-579 ANGIRA
+579 A
-585 MGEMFNPGEAPD
+585 
-597 DYESFDGMRANMMTP
+597 
-612 GGLWDGMKNPFSTA
+612 GMKGKGLELHNPTEGLKNPMLDSMA
-626 GNAFSGTKAF
+626 AYQGTKNF
-636 GQGIGDAMQG
+636 FNGIGDAMQG

-718 YIIDYQVLTPQVSVN
+718 YIIDYQVLTPQVSVK

-740 TEQDINDLVGK
+740 TEQDIDDLVDR
-751 IEEKIIGLV
+751 IEEKIVGLV

>member
-18 LNSINNTIDRTIGK
+18 LNKINNTIDRTIGK
-32 FSDLDRRVK
+32 FSELDRRVK

-59 TAPKASSPVT
+59 TAPKVSSPVT

-74 PKASS
+74 PKATS
-79 PVTPKPVAPKASSPV
+79 PVAPKMATPIA
-94 TPKLPSTGPLVGG
+94 PKLPSAGPLVGG
-107 LGAATSMLGRM
+107 LGVATSMLGRM

-141 SGLIKSGDEYIQTM
+141 SGLIKSGDDYIQTM

-173 SIMAAAQRS
+173 GIMAAAQRS

-307 KMPMTFSDMM
+307 KMPMTFADMM
-317 TQVGNVASYAFQPL
+317 TQIGNVASYAFQPL

-362 LWLFHL
+362 LWLFNL

-391 AVALIAGVAMF
+391 AVALIAGIAMF
-402 VAGLMAGAPWAL
+402 VAGLMAGAPWAW

-458 YDIIMF
+458 YDVIMF

-483 YNIGVAIAEFLR
+483 YNIGLAIAEFLR

-521 TFVDGVVNVAQS
+521 SFVDGVVNVAQS

-541 ANIAIKAIN
+541 ANMAIKAIN

-569 MSYMSNDGSF
+569 MGYMSNDGSF

-636 GQGIGDAMQG
+636 GQGVGDAMQG

-718 YIIDYQVLTPQVSVN
+718 YIIDYQVLTPQVSVK

-740 TEQDINDLVGK
+740 TEQDIDDLVDR

>member
-1 MATLTQT
+1 MTTLTQT
-8 LTLKDKFSSS
+8 LTLKDKFSNS
-18 LNSINNTIDRTIGK
+18 LNKINNTIDRTIGK
-32 FSDLDRRVK
+32 FGDLDRRVK

-59 TAPKASSPVT
+59 NVPKVAS
-69 PKPVA
+69 PVA
-74 PKASS
+74 PKPA
-79 PVTPKPVAPKASSPV
+79 APIA
-94 TPKLPSTGPLVGG
+94 PKLPPTGPLIGG
-107 LGAATSMLGRM
+107 LGVATSMLGRM
-118 TSISRALNFMVAIQA
+118 ASISRALNFMVAIQA

-141 SGLIKSGDEYIQTM
+141 SGLIKSGDDYIQTM

-173 SIMAAAQRS
+173 GIMAAAQRS

-273 VGQLRG
+273 VGQLRA

-307 KMPMTFSDMM
+307 KMPMTFADMM

-362 LWLFHL
+362 LWLFNL

-381 IVMTALTLLA
+381 IVMTALILLA

-402 VAGLMAGAPWAL
+402 VAGLMAGAPWAW

-458 YDIIMF
+458 YDVIMF

-478 LFIGI
+478 LFIVI
-483 YNIGVAIAEFLR
+483 YNIGLAIAEFLR

-521 TFVDGVVNVAQS
+521 SFVDGVVNVAQS

-541 ANIAIKAIN
+541 ANMAIKAIN
-550 WIIDALNKIP
+550 WIIRAINKIP
-560 GVNLGKVGE
+560 GAPKIGEVGE
-569 MSYMSNDGSF
+569 IGYMSNDGSF

-597 DYESFDGMRANMMTP
+597 DYESFDGMRANMITP

-636 GQGIGDAMQG
+636 GQGVGDAMQG

-718 YIIDYQVLTPQVSVN
+718 YIIDYQVLTPQVSVK

-740 TEQDINDLVGK
+740 TEQDIDDLVDR
-751 IEEKIIGLV
+751 IEEKIVGLV

>member
-8 LTLKDKFSSS
+8 LALRDNFSSP
-18 LNSINNTIDRTIGK
+18 LNRINSTINRTIAK
-32 FSDLDRRVK
+32 FGELDRRVK

-51 KADMPKNL
+51 KADMPNNF
-59 TAPKASSPVT
+59 TAPKATSPVV
-69 PKPVA
+69 PKMA
-74 PKASS
+74 PPIA
-79 PVTPKPVAPKASSPV
+79 
-94 TPKLPSTGPLVGG
+94 PKLPSTGPLVGG

-141 SGLIKSGDEYIQTM
+141 SGLIKSGDDYIQTM

-273 VGQLRG
+273 VGQLRA

-307 KMPMTFSDMM
+307 KMPMTFADMM

-362 LWLFHL
+362 MWLFNL

-381 IVMTALTLLA
+381 FVITAFELLATVGVIAGLAVAAAWAIANWQILLIIAIVIAIAAALSELGISFVDVAATIISMFVYIGETVYNVILFIINLVIFLGSLIINVFIGIWNVVITVAEAIANTFLMAVWAVKKGFATLAKAVLGAFA
-391 AVALIAGVAMF
+391 AVAD
-402 VAGLMAGAPWAL
+402 GAA
-414 LMLILIGVIGIALLI
+414 
-429 GMALNAM
+429 
-436 GISFLDVA
+436 
-444 AAIVAAFVFVGTVV
+444 
-458 YDIIMF
+458 
-464 VINLVMYMIAPIVN
+464 
-478 LFIGI
+478 
-483 YNIGVAIAEFLR
+483 
-495 NVFKHPIYSI
+495 
-505 RKLFYNLI
+505 
-513 RTVLDYFA
+513 
-521 TFVDGVVNVAQS
+521 NVAKS

-541 ANIAIKAIN
+541 ANMAIKAIN
-550 WIIDALNKIP
+550 WIIKALNKIP
-560 GVNLGKVGE
+560 GVKLGTVGE
-569 MSYMSNDGSF
+569 IGAMSYNGGLGNSIRGLADGLDPGAAPEKVSF
-579 ANGIRA
+579 A
-585 MGEMFNPGEAPD
+585 
-597 DYESFDGMRANMMTP
+597 
-612 GGLWDGMKNPFSTA
+612 GMKGKGLELHNPTEGLKNPLLDSA
-626 GNAFSGTKAF
+626 VAYQKTKNF
-636 GQGIGDAMQG
+636 FNGIGDAMKG
-646 FADKMKGQD
+646 FGDKMKKQD